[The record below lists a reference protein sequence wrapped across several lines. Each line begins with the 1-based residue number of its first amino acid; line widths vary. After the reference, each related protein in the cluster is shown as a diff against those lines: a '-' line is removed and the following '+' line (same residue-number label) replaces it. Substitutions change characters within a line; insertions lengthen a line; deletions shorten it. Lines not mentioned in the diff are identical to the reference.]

1 MSIDLS
7 QFHAVF
13 FEESF
18 EGLELMEATLLE
30 LDVNHPDSEQINAI
44 FRAAHS
50 IKGGSGTF
58 GFLPVTEFTHI
69 LETLLDKVRD
79 GDQAI
84 DTDGIEL
91 FLQSVDCLRGLLE
104 SLQAKQDLDTKRA
117 EQLSDVFQAVL
128 DGGAFAGS
136 ASLVKTQVNSVEDA
150 ANPVPLAG
158 QSSAELAEEAPEVGA
173 VRQQTGFNIYFKPEV
188 TMFKGGNDPVRMLRE
203 LAILGQIKTSVDTS
217 ELPALQDLVADNCY
231 LSWSIELLTR
241 CKIDDVE
248 EVFEWVEDECEL
260 SITPIFEDALR
271 QTMISSQ
278 AQLHDL
284 KIKPKVR
291 SEQRLVMPS
300 GPLPELDDLQLPD
313 LLDVPVQAPLNIP
326 EQAPV
331 GDFLVEADTAAV
343 TMSAKAP
350 AKMTTSKTEASSI
363 RVGIDKVDSLINLV
377 GELVITQSMLGQM
390 GSEKEHMTG
399 EHMGNLR
406 EGLVQLEQNTRELQ
420 DSVMR
425 IRMLPISFT
434 FNRLPRM
441 VRDISLQ
448 LGKQVQLELSG
459 ESTELDK
466 TVMEKIS
473 DPMVHL
479 VRNALD
485 HGIELP
491 SERIASGKA
500 AIGTIVLNAFHQ
512 GGSIVIEMTDDGA
525 GIDTERLLA
534 KARKNGLVG
543 ASEELTQ
550 DQKLE
555 LLFTPGLSTL
565 EQVSDLSGRG
575 VGMDVVRRNI
585 QELNGSVEVS
595 SERGVGSTFRI
606 RLPLTLAILDGQLV
620 TVANQIY
627 IFPLVAISESLQ
639 IDGAKV
645 NNLAGG
651 SDVYSLRDEYIPI
664 LRLDRLF
671 GLRQEVKVLDGSLL
685 VVVESEGQKLGVV
698 VDELL
703 GQQQVVIKSLEDN
716 YIRVVGVSGATILGD
731 GTVAMIVDALG
742 LSNLAV
748 NDLAAAKKM
757 TDAAA

>member
-18 EGLELMEATLLE
+18 EGLELMEAALLE
-30 LDVNHPDSEQINAI
+30 LDVDNPDSEQINAI

-58 GFLPVTEFTHI
+58 GFVQVSEFTHI

-79 GDQAI
+79 GGHAI
-84 DTDGIEL
+84 DADGIEL

-104 SLQAKQDLDTKRA
+104 ALQAEQEPDLQRA
-117 EQLSDVFQAVL
+117 NQLARVFQAVL
-128 DGGAFAGS
+128 DGATYADS
-136 ASLVKTQVNSVEDA
+136 SSQVNT
-150 ANPVPLAG
+150 NPPQDNEINEVLEPGLPATPE
-158 QSSAELAEEAPEVGA
+158 AENLGT
-173 VRQQTGFNIYFKPEV
+173 VRQQIGFTIDFKPD
-188 TMFKGGNDPVRMLRE
+188 TDMLKGGNDPVRMLRE
-203 LAILGQIKTSVDTS
+203 LATLGEIKTTLDAS
-217 ELPALQDLVADNCY
+217 ELPPLESLVADNCY
-231 LSWSIELLTR
+231 VSWHIELITS

-260 SITPIFEDALR
+260 SITPIMADAPNVGNNQSEDA
-271 QTMISSQ
+271 QSNSN
-278 AQLHDL
+278 AQVADTTD
-284 KIKPKVR
+284 
-291 SEQRLVMPS
+291 QRLVMPS
-300 GPLPELDDLQLPD
+300 GPLPSLDELQLPSPA
-313 LLDVPVQAPLNIP
+313 VPKSFEAAHPIESPVQEAIKIP
-326 EQAPV
+326 
-331 GDFLVEADTAAV
+331 VEAKP
-343 TMSAKAP
+343 AKAKP
-350 AKMTTSKTEASSI
+350 AKVESSSI

-390 GSEKEHMTG
+390 GSASDSINEENIGH
-399 EHMGNLR
+399 LR

-459 ESTELDK
+459 ENTELDK

-479 VRNALD
+479 IRNALD
-485 HGIELP
+485 HGIEMP
-491 SERIASGKA
+491 EVRKA
-500 AIGTIVLNAFHQ
+500 AGKPELGTIALNAFHQ
-512 GGSIVIEMTDDGA
+512 GGSIVIEMTDDGG

-534 KARKNGLVG
+534 KARGNGLIG
-543 ASEELTQ
+543 ESELLTQ

-555 LLFTPGLSTL
+555 LLFAPGLSTS

-595 SERGVGSTFRI
+595 TEIGKGSTFRI

-620 TVANQIY
+620 TVADQTY
-627 IFPLVAISESLQ
+627 IFPLVSISESLQ

-651 SDVYSLRDEYIPI
+651 SDVYSLREEYIPI

-671 GLRQEVKVLDGSLL
+671 GLRQGEAVLDGSLL
-685 VVVESEGQKLGVV
+685 VVIESEGQKIGVV

-703 GQQQVVIKSLEDN
+703 AQQQVVIKSLEDN
-716 YIRVVGVSGATILGD
+716 YIRVLGVSGATILGD
-731 GTVAMIVDALG
+731 GNVAMIIDAVG
-742 LSNLAV
+742 LSSLAGK
-748 NDLAAAKKM
+748 DIAAAKKL

>member
-18 EGLELMEATLLE
+18 EGLELMEAALLE
-30 LDVNHPDSEQINAI
+30 LDVDNPDSEQINAI

-58 GFLPVTEFTHI
+58 GFVQVSEFTHI

-79 GDQAI
+79 GGHAI
-84 DTDGIEL
+84 DADGIEL

-104 SLQAKQDLDTKRA
+104 ALQAEQEPDLQRA
-117 EQLSDVFQAVL
+117 NQLATVFQAVL
-128 DGGAFAGS
+128 DGATYADS
-136 ASLVKTQVNSVEDA
+136 SSQVNT
-150 ANPVPLAG
+150 NPPQDNENNEVLEPGLPDTPE
-158 QSSAELAEEAPEVGA
+158 AENLGT
-173 VRQQTGFNIYFKPEV
+173 VRRQIGFTIDFKPD
-188 TMFKGGNDPVRMLRE
+188 TDMLKGGNDPVRMLRE
-203 LAILGQIKTSVDTS
+203 LATLGEIKTTLDAS
-217 ELPALQDLVADNCY
+217 ELPPLESLVADNCY
-231 LSWSIELLTR
+231 VSWHIELITS

-260 SITPIFEDALR
+260 SITPIMADAPNVGNNQSEDA
-271 QTMISSQ
+271 QSNSNAQ
-278 AQLHDL
+278 AADTTG
-284 KIKPKVR
+284 
-291 SEQRLVMPS
+291 QRLVMPS
-300 GPLPELDDLQLPD
+300 GPLPSLDELQLPSPA
-313 LLDVPVQAPLNIP
+313 VPKSFEAAHPIESPVQEAIKIP
-326 EQAPV
+326 
-331 GDFLVEADTAAV
+331 VEAKP
-343 TMSAKAP
+343 AKAKP
-350 AKMTTSKTEASSI
+350 AKVESSSI

-390 GSEKEHMTG
+390 GSASDSINEENIGH
-399 EHMGNLR
+399 LR

-459 ESTELDK
+459 ENTELDK

-473 DPMVHL
+473 DPKVHL
-479 VRNALD
+479 IRNALD
-485 HGIELP
+485 HGIEMP
-491 SERIASGKA
+491 EVRKA
-500 AIGTIVLNAFHQ
+500 AGKPELGTIVLNAFHQ
-512 GGSIVIEMTDDGA
+512 GGSIVIEMTDDGG

-534 KARKNGLVG
+534 KARGNGLIG
-543 ASEELTQ
+543 ESELLTQ

-555 LLFTPGLSTL
+555 LLFAPGLSTS

-595 SERGVGSTFRI
+595 TEIGKGSTFRI

-620 TVANQIY
+620 TVADQTY
-627 IFPLVAISESLQ
+627 IFPLVSISESLQ

-651 SDVYSLRDEYIPI
+651 SDVYSLREEYIPI

-671 GLRQEVKVLDGSLL
+671 GLRQGEAVLDGSLL
-685 VVVESEGQKLGVV
+685 VVIESEGQKIGVV

-703 GQQQVVIKSLEDN
+703 AQQQVVIKSLEDN
-716 YIRVVGVSGATILGD
+716 YIRVLGVSGATILGD
-731 GTVAMIVDALG
+731 GNVAMIIDAVG
-742 LSNLAV
+742 LSSLAGK
-748 NDLAAAKKM
+748 DIAAAKKL

>member
-18 EGLELMEATLLE
+18 EGLELMEAALLE
-30 LDVNHPDSEQINAI
+30 LDVDNPDSEQINAI

-58 GFLPVTEFTHI
+58 GFVQVSEFTHI

-79 GDQAI
+79 GGHAI
-84 DTDGIEL
+84 DADGIEL

-104 SLQAKQDLDTKRA
+104 ALQAEQEPDLQRA
-117 EQLSDVFQAVL
+117 NQLARVFQAVL
-128 DGGAFAGS
+128 DGATYADS
-136 ASLVKTQVNSVEDA
+136 SSQVNT
-150 ANPVPLAG
+150 NPPQDNEINEVLEPGLPATPE
-158 QSSAELAEEAPEVGA
+158 AENLGT
-173 VRQQTGFNIYFKPEV
+173 VRRQIGFTIDFKPD
-188 TMFKGGNDPVRMLRE
+188 TDMLKGGNDPVRMLRE
-203 LAILGQIKTSVDTS
+203 LATLGEIKTTLDAS
-217 ELPALQDLVADNCY
+217 ELPPLESLVADNCY
-231 LSWSIELLTR
+231 VSWHIELITS

-260 SITPIFEDALR
+260 SITPIMADAPNVGNNQSEDA
-271 QTMISSQ
+271 QSNSNAQ
-278 AQLHDL
+278 AADTTG
-284 KIKPKVR
+284 
-291 SEQRLVMPS
+291 QRLVMPS
-300 GPLPELDDLQLPD
+300 GPLPSLDELQLPSPA
-313 LLDVPVQAPLNIP
+313 VPKSFEAAHPIESPVQEAIKIP
-326 EQAPV
+326 
-331 GDFLVEADTAAV
+331 VEAKP
-343 TMSAKAP
+343 AKAKP
-350 AKMTTSKTEASSI
+350 AKVESSSI

-390 GSEKEHMTG
+390 GSASDSINEENIGH
-399 EHMGNLR
+399 LR

-459 ESTELDK
+459 ENTELDK

-479 VRNALD
+479 IRNALD
-485 HGIELP
+485 HGIEMP
-491 SERIASGKA
+491 EVRKA
-500 AIGTIVLNAFHQ
+500 AGKPELGTIALNAFHQ
-512 GGSIVIEMTDDGA
+512 GGSIVIEMTDDGG

-534 KARKNGLVG
+534 KARGNGLIG
-543 ASEELTQ
+543 ESELLTQ

-555 LLFTPGLSTL
+555 LLFAPGLSTS

-595 SERGVGSTFRI
+595 TEIGKGSTFRI

-620 TVANQIY
+620 TVADQTY
-627 IFPLVAISESLQ
+627 IFPLVSISESLQ

-651 SDVYSLRDEYIPI
+651 SDVYSLREEYIPI

-671 GLRQEVKVLDGSLL
+671 GLRQGEAVLDGSLL
-685 VVVESEGQKLGVV
+685 VVIESEGQKIGVV

-703 GQQQVVIKSLEDN
+703 AQQQVVIKSLEDN
-716 YIRVVGVSGATILGD
+716 YIRVLGVSGATILGD
-731 GTVAMIVDALG
+731 GNVAMIIDAVG
-742 LSNLAV
+742 LSSLAGK
-748 NDLAAAKKM
+748 DIAAAKKL

>member
-18 EGLELMEATLLE
+18 EGLELMEAALLD
-30 LDVNHPDSEQINAI
+30 LDVDNPDSEQINAI

-58 GFLPVTEFTHI
+58 GFVQVSEFTHI

-79 GDQAI
+79 GGHAI
-84 DTDGIEL
+84 DADGIEL

-104 SLQAKQDLDTKRA
+104 ALQAEQEPDLQRA
-117 EQLSDVFQAVL
+117 NQLARVFQAVL
-128 DGGAFAGS
+128 DGATYADS
-136 ASLVKTQVNSVEDA
+136 SSQVNT
-150 ANPVPLAG
+150 NPPQDNEINEVLEPGLPATPE
-158 QSSAELAEEAPEVGA
+158 AENLGT
-173 VRQQTGFNIYFKPEV
+173 VRQQIGFTIDFKPD
-188 TMFKGGNDPVRMLRE
+188 TDMLKGGNDPVRMLRE
-203 LAILGQIKTSVDTS
+203 LATLGEIKTTLDAS
-217 ELPALQDLVADNCY
+217 ELPPLESLVADNCY
-231 LSWSIELLTR
+231 VSWHIELITS

-260 SITPIFEDALR
+260 SITPIMADAPNVGNNQSEDA
-271 QTMISSQ
+271 QSNSNAQ
-278 AQLHDL
+278 AADTTG
-284 KIKPKVR
+284 
-291 SEQRLVMPS
+291 QRLVMPS
-300 GPLPELDDLQLPD
+300 GPLPSLDELQLPSPA
-313 LLDVPVQAPLNIP
+313 VPKSFEAAHPIESPVQEAIKIP
-326 EQAPV
+326 
-331 GDFLVEADTAAV
+331 VEAKP
-343 TMSAKAP
+343 AKAKP
-350 AKMTTSKTEASSI
+350 AKVESSSI

-390 GSEKEHMTG
+390 GSASDSINEENIGH
-399 EHMGNLR
+399 LR

-459 ESTELDK
+459 ENTELDK

-479 VRNALD
+479 IRNALD
-485 HGIELP
+485 HGIEMP
-491 SERIASGKA
+491 EVRKA
-500 AIGTIVLNAFHQ
+500 AGKPELGTIALNAFHQ
-512 GGSIVIEMTDDGA
+512 GGSIVIEMTDDGG

-534 KARKNGLVG
+534 KARGNGLIG
-543 ASEELTQ
+543 ESELLTQ

-555 LLFTPGLSTL
+555 LLFAPGLSTS

-595 SERGVGSTFRI
+595 TEIGKGSTFRI

-620 TVANQIY
+620 TVADQTY
-627 IFPLVAISESLQ
+627 IFPLVSISESLQ

-651 SDVYSLRDEYIPI
+651 SDVYSLREEYIPI

-671 GLRQEVKVLDGSLL
+671 GLRQGEAVLDGSLL
-685 VVVESEGQKLGVV
+685 VVIESEGQKIGVV

-703 GQQQVVIKSLEDN
+703 AQQQVVIKSLEDN
-716 YIRVVGVSGATILGD
+716 YIRVLGVSGATILGD
-731 GTVAMIVDALG
+731 GNVAMIIDAVG
-742 LSNLAV
+742 LSSLAGK
-748 NDLAAAKKM
+748 DIAAAKKL

>member
-18 EGLELMEATLLE
+18 EGLELMEAALLE
-30 LDVNHPDSEQINAI
+30 LDVDNPDSEQINAI

-58 GFLPVTEFTHI
+58 GFVQVSEFTHI

-79 GDQAI
+79 GGHAI
-84 DTDGIEL
+84 DADGIEL

-104 SLQAKQDLDTKRA
+104 ALQAEQEPDLQRA
-117 EQLSDVFQAVL
+117 NQLATVFQAVL
-128 DGGAFAGS
+128 DGATYADS
-136 ASLVKTQVNSVEDA
+136 SSQVNT
-150 ANPVPLAG
+150 NPPQDNEIKEVLEPGLPATPE
-158 QSSAELAEEAPEVGA
+158 AENLGT
-173 VRQQTGFNIYFKPEV
+173 VRQQIGFTIDFKPD
-188 TMFKGGNDPVRMLRE
+188 TDMLKGGNDPVRMLRE
-203 LAILGQIKTSVDTS
+203 LATLGEIKTTLDAS
-217 ELPALQDLVADNCY
+217 ELPPLESLVADNCY
-231 LSWSIELLTR
+231 VSWHIELITS

-260 SITPIFEDALR
+260 SITPIMADAPNVGNNQSEDA
-271 QTMISSQ
+271 QFNSNAEAADTTG
-278 AQLHDL
+278 
-284 KIKPKVR
+284 
-291 SEQRLVMPS
+291 QRLVMPS
-300 GPLPELDDLQLPD
+300 GPLPSLDELQLPSPA
-313 LLDVPVQAPLNIP
+313 VPKSFEAAHPIESPVQEAIKIP
-326 EQAPV
+326 
-331 GDFLVEADTAAV
+331 VEAKP
-343 TMSAKAP
+343 AKAKP
-350 AKMTTSKTEASSI
+350 AKVESSSI

-390 GSEKEHMTG
+390 GSASDSINEENIGH
-399 EHMGNLR
+399 LR

-459 ESTELDK
+459 ENTELDK

-479 VRNALD
+479 IRNALD
-485 HGIELP
+485 HGIEMP
-491 SERIASGKA
+491 EVRKA
-500 AIGTIVLNAFHQ
+500 AGKPELGTIALNAFHQ
-512 GGSIVIEMTDDGA
+512 GGSIVIEMTDDGG

-534 KARKNGLVG
+534 KARGNGLIG
-543 ASEELTQ
+543 ESELLTQ

-555 LLFTPGLSTL
+555 LLFAPGLSTS

-595 SERGVGSTFRI
+595 TEIGKGSTFRI

-620 TVANQIY
+620 TVADQTY
-627 IFPLVAISESLQ
+627 IFPLVSISESLQ

-651 SDVYSLRDEYIPI
+651 SDVYSLREEYIPI

-671 GLRQEVKVLDGSLL
+671 GLRQGEAVLDGSLL
-685 VVVESEGQKLGVV
+685 VVIESEGQKIGVV

-703 GQQQVVIKSLEDN
+703 AQQQVVIKSLEDN
-716 YIRVVGVSGATILGD
+716 YIRVLGVSGATILGD
-731 GTVAMIVDALG
+731 GNVAMIIDAVG
-742 LSNLAV
+742 LSSLAGK
-748 NDLAAAKKM
+748 DIAAAKKL

>member
-18 EGLELMEATLLE
+18 EGLELMEAALLD
-30 LDVNHPDSEQINAI
+30 LDVDNPDSEQINAI

-58 GFLPVTEFTHI
+58 GFVQVSEFTHI

-79 GDQAI
+79 GGHAI
-84 DTDGIEL
+84 DADGIEL

-104 SLQAKQDLDTKRA
+104 ASQA
-117 EQLSDVFQAVL
+117 EQEPDLQRANQLTAVFQAVL
-128 DGGAFAGS
+128 DGATYADS
-136 ASLVKTQVNSVEDA
+136 SSQVNT
-150 ANPVPLAG
+150 NPPQDKGINDVLEPELPVIPE
-158 QSSAELAEEAPEVGA
+158 AENLGA
-173 VRQQTGFNIYFKPEV
+173 VRQQIGFKIDFKPDTE
-188 TMFKGGNDPVRMLRE
+188 MLKGGNDPVRMLRE
-203 LAILGQIKTSVDTS
+203 LATLGEIKTTLDAS
-217 ELPALQDLVADNCY
+217 ELPPLESLVADNCY
-231 LSWSIELLTR
+231 VSWHIELMTS

-260 SITPIFEDALR
+260 SITPIMADAPNTSNSQSEDA
-271 QTMISSQ
+271 QSNSNVQ
-278 AQLHDL
+278 ATDT
-284 KIKPKVR
+284 KG
-291 SEQRLVMPS
+291 ERLVMPS
-300 GPLPELDDLQLPD
+300 GPLPSLDNLQLPSPT
-313 LLDVPVQAPLNIP
+313 VPKSSEAVHPIESSVQEAIKTP
-326 EQAPV
+326 
-331 GDFLVEADTAAV
+331 VEAKP
-343 TMSAKAP
+343 AKAKP
-350 AKMTTSKTEASSI
+350 VKVESSSI

-390 GSEKEHMTG
+390 GSASDSINEENISH
-399 EHMGNLR
+399 LR

-459 ESTELDK
+459 ENTELDK

-479 VRNALD
+479 IRNALD
-485 HGIELP
+485 HGIEMP
-491 SERIASGKA
+491 EVRKA
-500 AIGTIVLNAFHQ
+500 AGKPELGTIALNAFHQ
-512 GGSIVIEMTDDGA
+512 GGSIVIEMRDDGG

-534 KARKNGLVG
+534 KARGNGLVG
-543 ASEELTQ
+543 ESELLTQ

-555 LLFTPGLSTL
+555 LLFAPGLSTS

-595 SERGVGSTFRI
+595 TEIGKGSKFRI

-620 TVANQIY
+620 TVADQTY
-627 IFPLVAISESLQ
+627 IFPLVSISESLQ
-639 IDGAKV
+639 IDGARV

-651 SDVYSLRDEYIPI
+651 SDVYSLREEYIPI

-671 GLRQEVKVLDGSLL
+671 GLRQGDAVLDGSLL
-685 VVVESEGQKLGVV
+685 VVIESEGQKIGVV

-703 GQQQVVIKSLEDN
+703 AQQQVVIKSLEDN
-716 YIRVVGVSGATILGD
+716 YIRVLGVSGATILGD
-731 GTVAMIVDALG
+731 GNVAMILDAVG
-742 LSNLAV
+742 LSSLAGK
-748 NDLAAAKKM
+748 DIAAAKKL

>member
-18 EGLELMEATLLE
+18 EGLELMEAALLD
-30 LDVNHPDSEQINAI
+30 LDVDNPDSEQINAI

-58 GFLPVTEFTHI
+58 GFVQVSEFTHI

-79 GDQAI
+79 GGHAI
-84 DTDGIEL
+84 DADGIEL

-104 SLQAKQDLDTKRA
+104 ALQAEQEPDLQRA
-117 EQLSDVFQAVL
+117 NQLTGVFQAVL
-128 DGGAFAGS
+128 DGATYADS
-136 ASLVKTQVNSVEDA
+136 SSQVNT
-150 ANPVPLAG
+150 NPPQDKGINEVLEPELPVIPE
-158 QSSAELAEEAPEVGA
+158 AENLGA
-173 VRQQTGFNIYFKPEV
+173 VRQQIGFKIDFKPD
-188 TMFKGGNDPVRMLRE
+188 TDMLKGGNDPVRMLRE
-203 LAILGQIKTSVDTS
+203 LATLGEIKTTLDAS
-217 ELPALQDLVADNCY
+217 ELPPLESLVADNCY
-231 LSWSIELLTR
+231 VSWHIELITS

-260 SITPIFEDALR
+260 SITPIMADAPNVGNNQSEDA
-271 QTMISSQ
+271 QSNSNAQ
-278 AQLHDL
+278 AADTTG
-284 KIKPKVR
+284 
-291 SEQRLVMPS
+291 QRLVMPS
-300 GPLPELDDLQLPD
+300 GPLPSLDELQLPSPA
-313 LLDVPVQAPLNIP
+313 VPKSFEAAHPIESPVQEAIKIP
-326 EQAPV
+326 
-331 GDFLVEADTAAV
+331 VEAKP
-343 TMSAKAP
+343 AKAKP
-350 AKMTTSKTEASSI
+350 AKVESSSI

-390 GSEKEHMTG
+390 GSASDSINEENIGH
-399 EHMGNLR
+399 LR

-459 ESTELDK
+459 ENTELDK

-479 VRNALD
+479 IRNALD
-485 HGIELP
+485 HGIEMP
-491 SERIASGKA
+491 EVRKA
-500 AIGTIVLNAFHQ
+500 AGKPELGTIALNAFHQ
-512 GGSIVIEMTDDGA
+512 GGSIVIEMTDDGG

-534 KARKNGLVG
+534 KARGNGLIG
-543 ASEELTQ
+543 ESELLTQ

-555 LLFTPGLSTL
+555 LLFAPGLSTS

-595 SERGVGSTFRI
+595 TEIGKGSTFRI

-620 TVANQIY
+620 TVADQTY
-627 IFPLVAISESLQ
+627 IFPLVSISESLQ

-651 SDVYSLRDEYIPI
+651 SDVYSLREEYIPI

-671 GLRQEVKVLDGSLL
+671 GLRQGEAVLDGSLL
-685 VVVESEGQKLGVV
+685 VVIESEGQKIGVV

-703 GQQQVVIKSLEDN
+703 AQQQVVIKSLEDN
-716 YIRVVGVSGATILGD
+716 YIRVLGVSGATILGD
-731 GTVAMIVDALG
+731 GNVAMIIDAVG
-742 LSNLAV
+742 LSSLAGK
-748 NDLAAAKKM
+748 DIAAAKKL

>member
-18 EGLELMEATLLE
+18 EGLELMEAALLD
-30 LDVNHPDSEQINAI
+30 LDVDNPDSEQINAI

-58 GFLPVTEFTHI
+58 GFVQVSEFTHI

-79 GDQAI
+79 GGHAI
-84 DTDGIEL
+84 DADGIEL

-104 SLQAKQDLDTKRA
+104 ALQAEQEPDLQRA
-117 EQLSDVFQAVL
+117 NQLATVFQAVL
-128 DGGAFAGS
+128 DGATYADS
-136 ASLVKTQVNSVEDA
+136 SSQVNT
-150 ANPVPLAG
+150 NPPQDKGINEVLEPELPVIPE
-158 QSSAELAEEAPEVGA
+158 AENLGA
-173 VRQQTGFNIYFKPEV
+173 VRQQIGFKIDFKPD
-188 TMFKGGNDPVRMLRE
+188 TDMLKGGNDPVRMLRE
-203 LAILGQIKTSVDTS
+203 LATLGEIKTTLDAS
-217 ELPALQDLVADNCY
+217 ELPPLESLVADNCY
-231 LSWSIELLTR
+231 VSWHIELITS

-260 SITPIFEDALR
+260 SITPIMADAPNTSNSQSEDAQSNSNL
-271 QTMISSQ
+271 Q
-278 AQLHDL
+278 ATDT
-284 KIKPKVR
+284 KG
-291 SEQRLVMPS
+291 ERLVMPS
-300 GPLPELDDLQLPD
+300 GPLPSLDELQLPSPA
-313 LLDVPVQAPLNIP
+313 VPKSFEAAHPIESPVQEAIKIP
-326 EQAPV
+326 
-331 GDFLVEADTAAV
+331 VEAKP
-343 TMSAKAP
+343 AKAKP
-350 AKMTTSKTEASSI
+350 VKVESSSI

-390 GSEKEHMTG
+390 GSASDSINEENISH
-399 EHMGNLR
+399 LR

-459 ESTELDK
+459 ENTELDK

-479 VRNALD
+479 IRNALD
-485 HGIELP
+485 HGIEMP
-491 SERIASGKA
+491 EVRKA
-500 AIGTIVLNAFHQ
+500 AGKPELGTIALNAFHQ
-512 GGSIVIEMTDDGA
+512 GGSIVIEMRDDGG

-534 KARKNGLVG
+534 KARGNGLVG
-543 ASEELTQ
+543 ESELLTQ

-555 LLFTPGLSTL
+555 LLFAPGLSTS

-595 SERGVGSTFRI
+595 TEIGKGSKFRI

-620 TVANQIY
+620 TVADQTY
-627 IFPLVAISESLQ
+627 IFPLVSISESLQ
-639 IDGAKV
+639 IDGARV

-651 SDVYSLRDEYIPI
+651 SDVYSLREEYIPI

-671 GLRQEVKVLDGSLL
+671 GLRQGDAVLDGSLL
-685 VVVESEGQKLGVV
+685 VVIESEGQKIGVV

-703 GQQQVVIKSLEDN
+703 AQQQVVIKSLEDN
-716 YIRVVGVSGATILGD
+716 YIRVLGVSGATILGD
-731 GTVAMIVDALG
+731 GNVAMILDAVG
-742 LSNLAV
+742 LSSLAGK
-748 NDLAAAKKM
+748 DIAAAKKL

>member
-18 EGLELMEATLLE
+18 EGLELMEAALLD
-30 LDVNHPDSEQINAI
+30 LDVDNPDSEQINAI

-58 GFLPVTEFTHI
+58 GFVQVSEFTHI

-79 GDQAI
+79 GGHAI
-84 DTDGIEL
+84 DADGIEL

-104 SLQAKQDLDTKRA
+104 ALQAEQEPDLQRA
-117 EQLSDVFQAVL
+117 NQLAAVFQAVL
-128 DGGAFAGS
+128 DGATYAD
-136 ASLVKTQVNSVEDA
+136 SLSQVET
-150 ANPVPLAG
+150 NPPQDNETNEVLEPELPATPE
-158 QSSAELAEEAPEVGA
+158 AENLGT
-173 VRQQTGFNIYFKPEV
+173 VRQQIGFTIDFKPD
-188 TMFKGGNDPVRMLRE
+188 TDMLKGGNDPVRMLRE
-203 LAILGQIKTSVDTS
+203 LATLGDIKTTLDAS
-217 ELPALQDLVADNCY
+217 ELPPLESLVADNCY
-231 LSWSIELLTR
+231 VSWHIELITS
-241 CKIDDVE
+241 CEIDDVE

-260 SITPIFEDALR
+260 AITPIMADAPNVGNNQSEDA
-271 QTMISSQ
+271 QSNSN
-278 AQLHDL
+278 AQVADTTD
-284 KIKPKVR
+284 
-291 SEQRLVMPS
+291 QRLVMPS
-300 GPLPELDDLQLPD
+300 GPLPSLDELQLPSPA
-313 LLDVPVQAPLNIP
+313 VPKSSEAAHPIESPVQ
-326 EQAPV
+326 
-331 GDFLVEADTAAV
+331 EAIKTP
-343 TMSAKAP
+343 AKAKP
-350 AKMTTSKTEASSI
+350 AKVESSSI

-390 GSEKEHMTG
+390 GSASDSINEENIGH
-399 EHMGNLR
+399 LR

-441 VRDISLQ
+441 VRDISLH

-459 ESTELDK
+459 ENTELDK

-479 VRNALD
+479 IRNALD
-485 HGIELP
+485 HGIEMP
-491 SERIASGKA
+491 EVRMAAGKPEL
-500 AIGTIVLNAFHQ
+500 GTIALNAFHQ
-512 GGSIVIEMTDDGA
+512 GGSIVIEMTDDGG

-534 KARKNGLVG
+534 KARGNGLIG
-543 ASEELTQ
+543 ESELLTQ

-555 LLFTPGLSTL
+555 LLFAPGLSTS

-595 SERGVGSTFRI
+595 TEIGKGSTFRI

-620 TVANQIY
+620 TVADQTY
-627 IFPLVAISESLQ
+627 IFPLVSISESLQ

-651 SDVYSLRDEYIPI
+651 SDVYSLREEYIPI

-671 GLRQEVKVLDGSLL
+671 GLRQGEAVLDGSLL
-685 VVVESEGQKLGVV
+685 VVIESEGQKIGVV

-703 GQQQVVIKSLEDN
+703 AQQQVVIKSLEDN
-716 YIRVVGVSGATILGD
+716 YIRVLGVSGATILGD
-731 GTVAMIVDALG
+731 GNVAMIIDAVG
-742 LSNLAV
+742 LSSIAGK
-748 NDLAAAKKM
+748 DIAAAKKL
-757 TDAAA
+757 TEAAA

>member
-18 EGLELMEATLLE
+18 EGLELMEAALLD
-30 LDVNHPDSEQINAI
+30 LDIDNPDSEQINAI

-58 GFLPVTEFTHI
+58 GFVQVSEFTHI

-79 GDQAI
+79 GGHAI
-84 DTDGIEL
+84 NADGIEL

-104 SLQAKQDLDTKRA
+104 ALQAEQEPDLQRA
-117 EQLSDVFQAVL
+117 NQLARVFQAVL
-128 DGGAFAGS
+128 DGATYADS
-136 ASLVKTQVNSVEDA
+136 SSQVNT
-150 ANPVPLAG
+150 NPPQDNEINEVLEPGPPATPE
-158 QSSAELAEEAPEVGA
+158 AENLGT
-173 VRQQTGFNIYFKPEV
+173 VRQQIGFTIDFKPD
-188 TMFKGGNDPVRMLRE
+188 TDMLKGGNDPVRMLRE
-203 LAILGQIKTSVDTS
+203 LATLGEIKTTLDAS
-217 ELPALQDLVADNCY
+217 ELPPLESLVADNCY
-231 LSWSIELLTR
+231 VSWHIELITS

-260 SITPIFEDALR
+260 SITPIMADAPNTSNSQSEDAQSNSNL
-271 QTMISSQ
+271 Q
-278 AQLHDL
+278 ATDT
-284 KIKPKVR
+284 KG
-291 SEQRLVMPS
+291 ERLVMPS
-300 GPLPELDDLQLPD
+300 GPLPSLDELQLPSPA
-313 LLDVPVQAPLNIP
+313 VPKSFEAAHPIESPVQEAIKIP
-326 EQAPV
+326 
-331 GDFLVEADTAAV
+331 VEAKP
-343 TMSAKAP
+343 AKAKP
-350 AKMTTSKTEASSI
+350 AKVESSSI

-390 GSEKEHMTG
+390 GSASDSINEENIGH
-399 EHMGNLR
+399 LR

-459 ESTELDK
+459 ENTELDK

-479 VRNALD
+479 IRNALD
-485 HGIELP
+485 HGIEMP
-491 SERIASGKA
+491 EVRKA
-500 AIGTIVLNAFHQ
+500 AGKPELGTIALNAFHQ
-512 GGSIVIEMTDDGA
+512 GGSIVIEMTDDGG

-534 KARKNGLVG
+534 KARGNGLIG
-543 ASEELTQ
+543 ESELLTQ

-555 LLFTPGLSTL
+555 LLFAPGLSTS

-595 SERGVGSTFRI
+595 TEIGKGSTFRI

-620 TVANQIY
+620 TVADQTY
-627 IFPLVAISESLQ
+627 IFPLVSISESLQ

-651 SDVYSLRDEYIPI
+651 SDVYSLREEYIPI

-671 GLRQEVKVLDGSLL
+671 GLRQGEAVLDGSLL
-685 VVVESEGQKLGVV
+685 VVIESEGQKIGVV

-703 GQQQVVIKSLEDN
+703 AQQQVVIKSLEDN
-716 YIRVVGVSGATILGD
+716 YIRVLGVSGATILGD
-731 GTVAMIVDALG
+731 GNVAMIIDAVG
-742 LSNLAV
+742 LSSLAGK
-748 NDLAAAKKM
+748 DIAAAKKL

>member
-18 EGLELMEATLLE
+18 EGLELMEAALLD
-30 LDVNHPDSEQINAI
+30 LDVDNPDSEQINAI

-58 GFLPVTEFTHI
+58 GFVQVSEFTHI

-79 GDQAI
+79 GGHAI
-84 DTDGIEL
+84 DADGIEL

-104 SLQAKQDLDTKRA
+104 ALQAEQEPDLQRA
-117 EQLSDVFQAVL
+117 NQLTAVFQAVL
-128 DGGAFAGS
+128 DGATYADS
-136 ASLVKTQVNSVEDA
+136 SSQVNT
-150 ANPVPLAG
+150 NPPQDNGINEVLEPELPVIPE
-158 QSSAELAEEAPEVGA
+158 AENLGA
-173 VRQQTGFNIYFKPEV
+173 VRQQIGFKIDFKPD
-188 TMFKGGNDPVRMLRE
+188 TDMLKGGNDPVRMLRE
-203 LAILGQIKTSVDTS
+203 LATLGEIKTTLDAS
-217 ELPALQDLVADNCY
+217 ELPPLESLVADNCY
-231 LSWSIELLTR
+231 VSWHIELMTS

-260 SITPIFEDALR
+260 SITPIMADAPNTSNSQSEDA
-271 QTMISSQ
+271 QSNSNVQ
-278 AQLHDL
+278 ATDT
-284 KIKPKVR
+284 KG
-291 SEQRLVMPS
+291 ERLVMPS
-300 GPLPELDDLQLPD
+300 GPLPSLDKLQLPSPA
-313 LLDVPVQAPLNIP
+313 VPKSSEVVHPIESSVQEAIKTP
-326 EQAPV
+326 
-331 GDFLVEADTAAV
+331 VEAKP
-343 TMSAKAP
+343 AKAKP
-350 AKMTTSKTEASSI
+350 VKVESSSI

-390 GSEKEHMTG
+390 GSASDSINEENISH
-399 EHMGNLR
+399 LR

-459 ESTELDK
+459 ENTELDK

-479 VRNALD
+479 IRNALD
-485 HGIELP
+485 HGIEMP
-491 SERIASGKA
+491 EVRKA
-500 AIGTIVLNAFHQ
+500 AGKPELGTIALNAFHQ
-512 GGSIVIEMTDDGA
+512 GGSIVIEMTDDGG

-534 KARKNGLVG
+534 KARGNGLVG
-543 ASEELTQ
+543 ESELLTQ

-555 LLFTPGLSTL
+555 LLFAPGLSTS

-595 SERGVGSTFRI
+595 TEIGKGSKFRI

-620 TVANQIY
+620 TVADQTY
-627 IFPLVAISESLQ
+627 IFPLVSISESLQ
-639 IDGAKV
+639 IDGARV

-651 SDVYSLRDEYIPI
+651 SDVYSLREEYIPI

-671 GLRQEVKVLDGSLL
+671 GLRQGDAVLDGSLL
-685 VVVESEGQKLGVV
+685 VVIESEGQKIGVV

-703 GQQQVVIKSLEDN
+703 AQQQVVIKSLEDN
-716 YIRVVGVSGATILGD
+716 YIRVLGVSGATILGD
-731 GTVAMIVDALG
+731 GNVAMILDAVG
-742 LSNLAV
+742 LSSLAGK
-748 NDLAAAKKM
+748 DIAAAKKL

>member
-18 EGLELMEATLLE
+18 EGLELMEAALLD
-30 LDVNHPDSEQINAI
+30 LDVDNPDSEQINAI

-58 GFLPVTEFTHI
+58 GFVQVSEFTHI

-79 GDQAI
+79 GGHAI
-84 DTDGIEL
+84 DADGIEL

-104 SLQAKQDLDTKRA
+104 ALQAEQEPDLQRA
-117 EQLSDVFQAVL
+117 NQLATVFQAVL
-128 DGGAFAGS
+128 DGATYADS
-136 ASLVKTQVNSVEDA
+136 SSQVNT
-150 ANPVPLAG
+150 NPPQDNEINEVLEPGPPATPE
-158 QSSAELAEEAPEVGA
+158 AENLGT
-173 VRQQTGFNIYFKPEV
+173 VRQQIGFTIDFKPD
-188 TMFKGGNDPVRMLRE
+188 TDMLKGGNDPVRMLRE
-203 LAILGQIKTSVDTS
+203 LATLGEIKTTLDAS
-217 ELPALQDLVADNCY
+217 ELPPLESLVADNCY
-231 LSWSIELLTR
+231 VSWHIELITS

-260 SITPIFEDALR
+260 SITPIMADAPNVGNNQSEDA
-271 QTMISSQ
+271 QSNSNAQ
-278 AQLHDL
+278 AADTTG
-284 KIKPKVR
+284 
-291 SEQRLVMPS
+291 QRLVMPS
-300 GPLPELDDLQLPD
+300 GPLPSLDELQLPSPA
-313 LLDVPVQAPLNIP
+313 VPKSFEAAHPIESPVQEAIKIP
-326 EQAPV
+326 
-331 GDFLVEADTAAV
+331 VEAKP
-343 TMSAKAP
+343 AKAKP
-350 AKMTTSKTEASSI
+350 AKVESSSI

-390 GSEKEHMTG
+390 GSASDSINEENIGH
-399 EHMGNLR
+399 LR

-459 ESTELDK
+459 ENTELDK

-479 VRNALD
+479 IRNALD
-485 HGIELP
+485 HGIEMP
-491 SERIASGKA
+491 EVRKA
-500 AIGTIVLNAFHQ
+500 AGKPELGTIALNAFHQ
-512 GGSIVIEMTDDGA
+512 GGSIVIEMTDDGG

-534 KARKNGLVG
+534 KARGNGLIG
-543 ASEELTQ
+543 ESELLTQ

-555 LLFTPGLSTL
+555 LLFAPGLSTS

-595 SERGVGSTFRI
+595 TEIGKGSTFRI

-620 TVANQIY
+620 TVADQTY
-627 IFPLVAISESLQ
+627 IFPLVSISESLQ

-651 SDVYSLRDEYIPI
+651 SDVYSLREEYIPI

-671 GLRQEVKVLDGSLL
+671 GLRQGEAVLDGSLL
-685 VVVESEGQKLGVV
+685 VVIESEGQKIGVV

-703 GQQQVVIKSLEDN
+703 AQQQVVIKSLEDN
-716 YIRVVGVSGATILGD
+716 YIRVLGVSGATILGD
-731 GTVAMIVDALG
+731 GNVAMIIDAVG
-742 LSNLAV
+742 LSSLAGK
-748 NDLAAAKKM
+748 DIAAAKKL

>member
-18 EGLELMEATLLE
+18 EGLELMEAALLD
-30 LDVNHPDSEQINAI
+30 LDVDNPDSEQINAI

-58 GFLPVTEFTHI
+58 GFVQVAEFTHI

-79 GDQAI
+79 GEEAI
-84 DTDGIEL
+84 DADGIEL

-104 SLQAKQDLDTKRA
+104 ALQSKKDPDMQRA
-117 EQLSDVFQAVL
+117 NQLAGVFQAVL
-128 DGGAFAGS
+128 DGASYSDS
-136 ASLVKTQVNSVEDA
+136 ANIVKANSITSELMAPQVTEPNSNAVPNNAVSDEEDYG
-150 ANPVPLAG
+150 V
-158 QSSAELAEEAPEVGA
+158 S
-173 VRQQTGFNIYFKPEV
+173 RQQVGFKIYFKPHV
-188 TMFKGGNDPVRMLRE
+188 DMLKGGNDPVRMLRE
-203 LAILGQIKTSVDTS
+203 LATLGEINTTVDSS
-217 ELPALQDLVADNCY
+217 ELPPLEGLVPDNCY
-231 LSWSIELLTR
+231 LSWTIELLTT

-248 EVFEWVEDECEL
+248 EVFEWVEDECQL
-260 SITPIFEDALR
+260 SITPILQDAS
-271 QTMISSQ
+271 TVAYSQ
-278 AQLHDL
+278 SPDQQNSPE
-284 KIKPKVR
+284 IKPQATVG
-291 SEQRLVMPS
+291 QRLVMPS
-300 GPLPELDDLQLPD
+300 GPLPGLDDLLLPNPIEPSSTEVVAD
-313 LLDVPVQAPLNIP
+313 QVKTPVKAKPTK
-326 EQAPV
+326 
-331 GDFLVEADTAAV
+331 VE
-343 TMSAKAP
+343 S
-350 AKMTTSKTEASSI
+350 SSI

-390 GSEKEHMTG
+390 GSARDSITEEHI
-399 EHMGNLR
+399 GNLR

-441 VRDISLQ
+441 VRDISIQ
-448 LGKQVQLELSG
+448 LGKKVQLEVSG
-459 ESTELDK
+459 ENTELDK

-479 VRNALD
+479 IRNALD
-485 HGIELP
+485 HGIEMP
-491 SERIASGKA
+491 AQRIAAGKPEM
-500 AIGTIVLNAFHQ
+500 GTIVLKAFHQ
-512 GGSIVIEMTDDGA
+512 GGSIVIEMKDDGG

-543 ASEELTQ
+543 ETDQLTQ
-550 DQKLE
+550 EQKLE
-555 LLFTPGLSTL
+555 LLFTPGLTTV

-595 SERGVGSTFRI
+595 SEMGVGSAFRI

-620 TVANQIY
+620 TVAEQTY
-627 IFPLVAISESLQ
+627 IFPLVSISESLQ

-651 SDVYSLRDEYIPI
+651 SDVYSLREEYIPI

-671 GLRQEVKVLDGSLL
+671 GLREEVGVLDGSLL
-685 VVVESEGQKLGVV
+685 VVVESEGQKIGVV

-703 GQQQVVIKSLEDN
+703 AQQQVVIKSLEEN
-716 YIRVVGVSGATILGD
+716 YTRVVGVSGATILGD
-731 GTVAMIVDALG
+731 GTVAMIVDPIG
-742 LSNLAV
+742 LSSLAG
-748 NDLAAAKKM
+748 NDIAAAKKL
-757 TDAAA
+757 TDAVA

>member
-18 EGLELMEATLLE
+18 EGLELMEAALLE
-30 LDVNHPDSEQINAI
+30 LDVDNPDSEQINAI

-58 GFLPVTEFTHI
+58 GFVQVSEFTHI

-79 GDQAI
+79 GGHAI
-84 DTDGIEL
+84 NADGIEL

-104 SLQAKQDLDTKRA
+104 ALQAEQEPDLQRA
-117 EQLSDVFQAVL
+117 NQLARVFQAVL
-128 DGGAFAGS
+128 DGATYADS
-136 ASLVKTQVNSVEDA
+136 SSQVNT
-150 ANPVPLAG
+150 NPPQDNEINEVLEPGPPATPE
-158 QSSAELAEEAPEVGA
+158 AENLGT
-173 VRQQTGFNIYFKPEV
+173 VRQQIGFTIDFKPD
-188 TMFKGGNDPVRMLRE
+188 TDMLKGGNDPVRMLRE
-203 LAILGQIKTSVDTS
+203 LATLGEIKTTLDAS
-217 ELPALQDLVADNCY
+217 ELPPLESLVADNCY
-231 LSWSIELLTR
+231 VSWHIELITS

-260 SITPIFEDALR
+260 SITPIMADAPNVGNNQSEDA
-271 QTMISSQ
+271 QSNSNAQ
-278 AQLHDL
+278 AADTTG
-284 KIKPKVR
+284 
-291 SEQRLVMPS
+291 QRLVMPS
-300 GPLPELDDLQLPD
+300 GPLPSLDELQLPSPA
-313 LLDVPVQAPLNIP
+313 VPKSFEAAHPIESPVQEAIKIP
-326 EQAPV
+326 
-331 GDFLVEADTAAV
+331 VEAKP
-343 TMSAKAP
+343 AKAKP
-350 AKMTTSKTEASSI
+350 AKVESSSI

-390 GSEKEHMTG
+390 GSASDSINEENIGH
-399 EHMGNLR
+399 LR

-459 ESTELDK
+459 ENTELDK

-479 VRNALD
+479 IRNALD
-485 HGIELP
+485 HGIEMP
-491 SERIASGKA
+491 EVRKA
-500 AIGTIVLNAFHQ
+500 AGKPELGTIALNAFHQ
-512 GGSIVIEMTDDGA
+512 GGSIVIEMTDDGG

-534 KARKNGLVG
+534 KARGNGLIG
-543 ASEELTQ
+543 ESELLTQ

-555 LLFTPGLSTL
+555 LLFAPGLSTS

-595 SERGVGSTFRI
+595 TEIGKGSTFRI

-620 TVANQIY
+620 TVADQTY
-627 IFPLVAISESLQ
+627 IFPLVSISESLQ

-651 SDVYSLRDEYIPI
+651 SDVYSLREEYIPI

-671 GLRQEVKVLDGSLL
+671 GLRQGEAVLDGSLL
-685 VVVESEGQKLGVV
+685 VVIESEGQKIGVV

-703 GQQQVVIKSLEDN
+703 AQQQVVIKSLEDN
-716 YIRVVGVSGATILGD
+716 YIRVLGVSGATILGD
-731 GTVAMIVDALG
+731 GNVAMIIDAVG
-742 LSNLAV
+742 LSSLAGK
-748 NDLAAAKKM
+748 DIAAAKKL

>member
-18 EGLELMEATLLE
+18 EGLELMEAALLE
-30 LDVNHPDSEQINAI
+30 LDVDNPDSEQINAI

-58 GFLPVTEFTHI
+58 GFVQVSEFTHI

-79 GDQAI
+79 GGHAI
-84 DTDGIEL
+84 DADGIEL

-104 SLQAKQDLDTKRA
+104 ALQAEQEPDLQRA
-117 EQLSDVFQAVL
+117 NQLARVFQAVL
-128 DGGAFAGS
+128 DGATYADS
-136 ASLVKTQVNSVEDA
+136 SSQVNT
-150 ANPVPLAG
+150 NPPQDNENNEVLEPGLPDTPE
-158 QSSAELAEEAPEVGA
+158 AENLGT
-173 VRQQTGFNIYFKPEV
+173 VRQQIGFTIDFKPD
-188 TMFKGGNDPVRMLRE
+188 TDMLKGGNDPVRMLRE
-203 LAILGQIKTSVDTS
+203 LATLGEIKTTLDAS
-217 ELPALQDLVADNCY
+217 ELPPLESLVADNCY
-231 LSWSIELLTR
+231 VSWHIELITS

-260 SITPIFEDALR
+260 SITPIMADAPNVGNNQSEDA
-271 QTMISSQ
+271 QSNSNAQ
-278 AQLHDL
+278 AADTTG
-284 KIKPKVR
+284 
-291 SEQRLVMPS
+291 QRLVMPS
-300 GPLPELDDLQLPD
+300 GPLPSLDELQLPSPA
-313 LLDVPVQAPLNIP
+313 VPKSFEAAHPIESPVQEAIKIP
-326 EQAPV
+326 
-331 GDFLVEADTAAV
+331 VEAKP
-343 TMSAKAP
+343 AKAKP
-350 AKMTTSKTEASSI
+350 AKVESSSI

-390 GSEKEHMTG
+390 GSASDSINEENIGH
-399 EHMGNLR
+399 LR

-459 ESTELDK
+459 ENTELDK

-479 VRNALD
+479 IRNALD
-485 HGIELP
+485 HGIEMP
-491 SERIASGKA
+491 EVRKA
-500 AIGTIVLNAFHQ
+500 AGKPELGTIALNAFHQ
-512 GGSIVIEMTDDGA
+512 GGSIVIEMTDDGG

-534 KARKNGLVG
+534 KARGNGLIG
-543 ASEELTQ
+543 ESELLTQ

-555 LLFTPGLSTL
+555 LLFAPGLSTS

-595 SERGVGSTFRI
+595 TEIGKGSTFRI

-620 TVANQIY
+620 TVADQTY
-627 IFPLVAISESLQ
+627 IFPLVSISESLQ

-651 SDVYSLRDEYIPI
+651 SDVYSLREEYIPI

-671 GLRQEVKVLDGSLL
+671 GLRQGEAVLDGSLL
-685 VVVESEGQKLGVV
+685 VVIESEGQKIGVV

-703 GQQQVVIKSLEDN
+703 AQQQVVIKSLEDN
-716 YIRVVGVSGATILGD
+716 YIRVLGVSGATILGD
-731 GTVAMIVDALG
+731 GNVAMIIDAVG
-742 LSNLAV
+742 LSSLAGK
-748 NDLAAAKKM
+748 DIAAAKKL

>member
-18 EGLELMEATLLE
+18 EGLELMEAALLE
-30 LDVNHPDSEQINAI
+30 LDIDNPDSEQINAI

-58 GFLPVTEFTHI
+58 GFVQVSEFTHI

-79 GDQAI
+79 GGHAI
-84 DTDGIEL
+84 DADGIEL

-104 SLQAKQDLDTKRA
+104 ALQAEQEPDLQRA
-117 EQLSDVFQAVL
+117 NQLARVFQAVL
-128 DGGAFAGS
+128 DGATYADS
-136 ASLVKTQVNSVEDA
+136 SSQVNT
-150 ANPVPLAG
+150 NPPQDNEINEVLEPGPPATPE
-158 QSSAELAEEAPEVGA
+158 AENLGT
-173 VRQQTGFNIYFKPEV
+173 VRQQIGFTIDFKPD
-188 TMFKGGNDPVRMLRE
+188 TDMLKGGNDPVRMLRE
-203 LAILGQIKTSVDTS
+203 LATLGEIKTTLDAS
-217 ELPALQDLVADNCY
+217 ELPPLESLVADNCY
-231 LSWSIELLTR
+231 VSWHIELITS

-260 SITPIFEDALR
+260 SITPIMADAPNVGNNQSEDA
-271 QTMISSQ
+271 QSNSNAQ
-278 AQLHDL
+278 AADTTG
-284 KIKPKVR
+284 
-291 SEQRLVMPS
+291 QRLVMPS
-300 GPLPELDDLQLPD
+300 GPLPSLDELQLPSPA
-313 LLDVPVQAPLNIP
+313 VPKSFEAAHPIESPVQEAIKIP
-326 EQAPV
+326 
-331 GDFLVEADTAAV
+331 VEAKP
-343 TMSAKAP
+343 AKAKP
-350 AKMTTSKTEASSI
+350 AKVESSSI

-390 GSEKEHMTG
+390 GSASDSINEENIGH
-399 EHMGNLR
+399 LR

-459 ESTELDK
+459 ENTELDK

-479 VRNALD
+479 IRNALD
-485 HGIELP
+485 HGIEMP
-491 SERIASGKA
+491 EVRKA
-500 AIGTIVLNAFHQ
+500 AGKPELGTIALNAFHQ
-512 GGSIVIEMTDDGA
+512 GGSIVIEMTDDGG

-534 KARKNGLVG
+534 KARGNGLIG
-543 ASEELTQ
+543 ESELLTQ

-555 LLFTPGLSTL
+555 LLFAPGLSTS

-595 SERGVGSTFRI
+595 TEIGKGSTFRI

-620 TVANQIY
+620 TVADQTY
-627 IFPLVAISESLQ
+627 IFPLVSISESLQ

-651 SDVYSLRDEYIPI
+651 SDVYSLREEYIPI

-671 GLRQEVKVLDGSLL
+671 GLRQGEAVLDGSLL
-685 VVVESEGQKLGVV
+685 VVIESEGQKIGVV

-703 GQQQVVIKSLEDN
+703 AQQQVVIKSLEDN
-716 YIRVVGVSGATILGD
+716 YIRVLGVSGATILGD
-731 GTVAMIVDALG
+731 GNVAMIIDAVG
-742 LSNLAV
+742 LSSLAGK
-748 NDLAAAKKM
+748 DIAAAKKL

>member
-18 EGLELMEATLLE
+18 EGLELMEAALLE
-30 LDVNHPDSEQINAI
+30 LDVDNPDSEQINAI

-58 GFLPVTEFTHI
+58 GFVQVSEFTHI

-79 GDQAI
+79 GGHAI
-84 DTDGIEL
+84 DADGIEL

-104 SLQAKQDLDTKRA
+104 ALQAEQEPDLQRA
-117 EQLSDVFQAVL
+117 NQLATVFQAVL
-128 DGGAFAGS
+128 DGATYADS
-136 ASLVKTQVNSVEDA
+136 SSQVNT
-150 ANPVPLAG
+150 NPPQDNEINEVLEPGPPATPE
-158 QSSAELAEEAPEVGA
+158 AENLGT
-173 VRQQTGFNIYFKPEV
+173 VRQQIGFTIDFKPD
-188 TMFKGGNDPVRMLRE
+188 TDMLKGGNDPVRMLRE
-203 LAILGQIKTSVDTS
+203 LATLGEIKTTLDAS
-217 ELPALQDLVADNCY
+217 ELPPLESLVADNCY
-231 LSWSIELLTR
+231 VSWHIELITS

-260 SITPIFEDALR
+260 SITPIMADAPNVGNNQSEDA
-271 QTMISSQ
+271 QSNSNAQ
-278 AQLHDL
+278 AADTTG
-284 KIKPKVR
+284 
-291 SEQRLVMPS
+291 QRLVMPS
-300 GPLPELDDLQLPD
+300 GPLPSLDELQLPSPA
-313 LLDVPVQAPLNIP
+313 VPKSFEAAHPIESPVQEAIKTP
-326 EQAPV
+326 
-331 GDFLVEADTAAV
+331 VEAKP
-343 TMSAKAP
+343 AKAKP
-350 AKMTTSKTEASSI
+350 AKVESSSI

-390 GSEKEHMTG
+390 GSASDSINEENIGH
-399 EHMGNLR
+399 LR

-459 ESTELDK
+459 ENTELDK

-479 VRNALD
+479 IRNALD
-485 HGIELP
+485 HGIEMP
-491 SERIASGKA
+491 EVRKA
-500 AIGTIVLNAFHQ
+500 AGKPELGTIALNAFHQ
-512 GGSIVIEMTDDGA
+512 GGSIVIEMTDDGG

-534 KARKNGLVG
+534 KARGNGLIG
-543 ASEELTQ
+543 ESELLTQ

-555 LLFTPGLSTL
+555 LLFAPGLSTS

-595 SERGVGSTFRI
+595 TEIGKGSTFRI

-620 TVANQIY
+620 TVADQTY
-627 IFPLVAISESLQ
+627 IFPLVSISESLQ

-651 SDVYSLRDEYIPI
+651 SDVYSLREEYIPI

-671 GLRQEVKVLDGSLL
+671 GLRQGEAVLDGSLL
-685 VVVESEGQKLGVV
+685 VVIESEGQKIGVV

-703 GQQQVVIKSLEDN
+703 AQQQVVIKSLEDN
-716 YIRVVGVSGATILGD
+716 YIRVLGVSGATILGD
-731 GTVAMIVDALG
+731 GNVAMIIDAVG
-742 LSNLAV
+742 LSSLAGK
-748 NDLAAAKKM
+748 DIAAAKKL

>member
-18 EGLELMEATLLE
+18 EGLELMEAALLD
-30 LDVNHPDSEQINAI
+30 LDLDNPDSEQINAI

-58 GFLPVTEFTHI
+58 GFVQVSEFTHI

-79 GDQAI
+79 GGHAI
-84 DTDGIEL
+84 DADGIEL

-104 SLQAKQDLDTKRA
+104 ALQAEQEPDLQRA
-117 EQLSDVFQAVL
+117 NQLARVFQAVL
-128 DGGAFAGS
+128 DGATYADS
-136 ASLVKTQVNSVEDA
+136 SSQVNT
-150 ANPVPLAG
+150 NPPQDNEINEVLEPGLPATPE
-158 QSSAELAEEAPEVGA
+158 AENLGT
-173 VRQQTGFNIYFKPEV
+173 VRQQIGFTIDFKPD
-188 TMFKGGNDPVRMLRE
+188 TDMLKGGNDPVRMLRE
-203 LAILGQIKTSVDTS
+203 LATLGEIKTTLDAS
-217 ELPALQDLVADNCY
+217 ELPPLESLVADNCY
-231 LSWSIELLTR
+231 VSWHIELITS
-241 CKIDDVE
+241 CEIDDVE

-260 SITPIFEDALR
+260 AITPIMADAPNVGNNQSEDA
-271 QTMISSQ
+271 QSNSN
-278 AQLHDL
+278 AQVADTTD
-284 KIKPKVR
+284 
-291 SEQRLVMPS
+291 QRLVMPS
-300 GPLPELDDLQLPD
+300 GPLPSLDELQLPSPA
-313 LLDVPVQAPLNIP
+313 VPKSFEAAHPIESPVQEAIKIP
-326 EQAPV
+326 
-331 GDFLVEADTAAV
+331 VEAKP
-343 TMSAKAP
+343 AKAKP
-350 AKMTTSKTEASSI
+350 AKVESSSI

-390 GSEKEHMTG
+390 GSASDSINEENIGH
-399 EHMGNLR
+399 LR

-459 ESTELDK
+459 ENTELDK

-479 VRNALD
+479 IRNALD
-485 HGIELP
+485 HGIEMP
-491 SERIASGKA
+491 EVRKA
-500 AIGTIVLNAFHQ
+500 AGKPELGTIALNAFHQ
-512 GGSIVIEMTDDGA
+512 GGSIVIEMTDDGG

-534 KARKNGLVG
+534 KARGNGLIG
-543 ASEELTQ
+543 ESELLTQ

-555 LLFTPGLSTL
+555 LLFAPGLSTS

-595 SERGVGSTFRI
+595 TEIGKGSTFRI

-620 TVANQIY
+620 TVADQTY
-627 IFPLVAISESLQ
+627 IFPLVSISESLQ

-651 SDVYSLRDEYIPI
+651 SDVYSLREEYIPI

-671 GLRQEVKVLDGSLL
+671 GLRQGEAVLDGSLL
-685 VVVESEGQKLGVV
+685 VVIESEGQKIGVV

-703 GQQQVVIKSLEDN
+703 AQQQVVIKSLEDN
-716 YIRVVGVSGATILGD
+716 YIRVLGVSGATILGD
-731 GTVAMIVDALG
+731 GNVAMIIDAVG
-742 LSNLAV
+742 LSSLAGK
-748 NDLAAAKKM
+748 DIAAAKKL

>member
-18 EGLELMEATLLE
+18 EGLELMEAALLE
-30 LDVNHPDSEQINAI
+30 LDVDNPDSEQINAI

-58 GFLPVTEFTHI
+58 GFVQVSEFTHI

-79 GDQAI
+79 GGHAI
-84 DTDGIEL
+84 DADGIEL

-104 SLQAKQDLDTKRA
+104 ALQAEQEPDLQRA
-117 EQLSDVFQAVL
+117 NQLARVFQAVL
-128 DGGAFAGS
+128 DGATYADS
-136 ASLVKTQVNSVEDA
+136 SSQVNT
-150 ANPVPLAG
+150 NPPQDNETNEVLEPGLPATPE
-158 QSSAELAEEAPEVGA
+158 AENLGT
-173 VRQQTGFNIYFKPEV
+173 VRQQIGFTIDFKPD
-188 TMFKGGNDPVRMLRE
+188 TDMLKGGNDPVRMLRE
-203 LAILGQIKTSVDTS
+203 LATLGEIKTTLDAS
-217 ELPALQDLVADNCY
+217 ELPPLESLVADNCY
-231 LSWSIELLTR
+231 VSWHIELITS

-260 SITPIFEDALR
+260 SITPIMADAPNVGNNQSEDA
-271 QTMISSQ
+271 QSNSNAQ
-278 AQLHDL
+278 AADTTG
-284 KIKPKVR
+284 
-291 SEQRLVMPS
+291 QRLVMPS
-300 GPLPELDDLQLPD
+300 GPLPSLDELQLPSPA
-313 LLDVPVQAPLNIP
+313 VPKSFEAAHPIESPVQEAIKIP
-326 EQAPV
+326 
-331 GDFLVEADTAAV
+331 VEAKP
-343 TMSAKAP
+343 AKAKP
-350 AKMTTSKTEASSI
+350 AKVESSSI

-390 GSEKEHMTG
+390 GSASDSINEENIGH
-399 EHMGNLR
+399 LR

-459 ESTELDK
+459 ENTELDK

-479 VRNALD
+479 IRNALD
-485 HGIELP
+485 HGIEMP
-491 SERIASGKA
+491 EVRKA
-500 AIGTIVLNAFHQ
+500 AGKPELGTIALNAFHQ
-512 GGSIVIEMTDDGA
+512 GGSIVIEMTDDGG

-534 KARKNGLVG
+534 KARGNGLIG
-543 ASEELTQ
+543 ESELLTQ

-555 LLFTPGLSTL
+555 LLFAPGLSTS

-595 SERGVGSTFRI
+595 TEIGKGSTFRI

-620 TVANQIY
+620 TVADQTY
-627 IFPLVAISESLQ
+627 IFPLVSISESLQ

-651 SDVYSLRDEYIPI
+651 SDVYSLREEYIPI

-671 GLRQEVKVLDGSLL
+671 GLRQGEAVLDGSLL
-685 VVVESEGQKLGVV
+685 VVIESEGQKIGVV

-703 GQQQVVIKSLEDN
+703 AQQQVVIKSLEDN
-716 YIRVVGVSGATILGD
+716 YIRVLGVSGATILGD
-731 GTVAMIVDALG
+731 GNVAMIIDAVG
-742 LSNLAV
+742 LSSLAGK
-748 NDLAAAKKM
+748 DIAAAKKL

>member
-18 EGLELMEATLLE
+18 EGLELMEAALLD
-30 LDVNHPDSEQINAI
+30 LDVDNPDSEQINAI

-58 GFLPVTEFTHI
+58 GFVQVSEFTHI

-79 GDQAI
+79 GGHAI
-84 DTDGIEL
+84 DADGIEL

-104 SLQAKQDLDTKRA
+104 ALQAEQEPDLQRA
-117 EQLSDVFQAVL
+117 NQLTAVFQAVL
-128 DGGAFAGS
+128 DGATYADS
-136 ASLVKTQVNSVEDA
+136 SSQVNT
-150 ANPVPLAG
+150 NPPQDNGINEVLEPELPVIPE
-158 QSSAELAEEAPEVGA
+158 AENLGA
-173 VRQQTGFNIYFKPEV
+173 VRQQIGFKIDFKPD
-188 TMFKGGNDPVRMLRE
+188 TDMLKGGNDPVRMLRE
-203 LAILGQIKTSVDTS
+203 LATLGEIKTTLDAS
-217 ELPALQDLVADNCY
+217 ELPPLESLVADNCY
-231 LSWSIELLTR
+231 VSWHIELMTS

-260 SITPIFEDALR
+260 SITPIMADAPNTSNSQSEDA
-271 QTMISSQ
+271 QSNSNVQ
-278 AQLHDL
+278 ATDT
-284 KIKPKVR
+284 KG
-291 SEQRLVMPS
+291 ERLVMPS
-300 GPLPELDDLQLPD
+300 GPLPSLDNLQLPSPT
-313 LLDVPVQAPLNIP
+313 VPKSSEAVHPIESSVQEAIKTP
-326 EQAPV
+326 
-331 GDFLVEADTAAV
+331 VEAKP
-343 TMSAKAP
+343 AKAKP
-350 AKMTTSKTEASSI
+350 VKVESSSI

-390 GSEKEHMTG
+390 GSASDSINEENISH
-399 EHMGNLR
+399 LR

-459 ESTELDK
+459 ENTELDK

-479 VRNALD
+479 IRNALD
-485 HGIELP
+485 HGIEMP
-491 SERIASGKA
+491 EVRKA
-500 AIGTIVLNAFHQ
+500 AGKPELGTIALNAFHQ
-512 GGSIVIEMTDDGA
+512 GGSIVIEMRDDGG

-534 KARKNGLVG
+534 KARGNGLVG
-543 ASEELTQ
+543 ESELLTQ

-555 LLFTPGLSTL
+555 LLFAPGLSTS

-595 SERGVGSTFRI
+595 TEIGKGSKFRI

-620 TVANQIY
+620 TVADQTY
-627 IFPLVAISESLQ
+627 IFPLVSISESLQ
-639 IDGAKV
+639 IDGARV

-651 SDVYSLRDEYIPI
+651 SDVYSLREEYIPI

-671 GLRQEVKVLDGSLL
+671 GLRQGDAVLDGSLL
-685 VVVESEGQKLGVV
+685 VVIESEGQKIGVV

-703 GQQQVVIKSLEDN
+703 AQQQVVIKSLEDN
-716 YIRVVGVSGATILGD
+716 YIRVLGVSGATILGD
-731 GTVAMIVDALG
+731 GNVAMILDAVG
-742 LSNLAV
+742 LSSLAGK
-748 NDLAAAKKM
+748 DIAAAKKL

>member
-18 EGLELMEATLLE
+18 EGLELMEAALLD
-30 LDVNHPDSEQINAI
+30 LDVDKPDSEQINAI

-58 GFLPVTEFTHI
+58 GFVQVSEFTHI

-79 GDQAI
+79 GGHAI
-84 DTDGIEL
+84 DADGIEL

-104 SLQAKQDLDTKRA
+104 ALQAEQEPDLQRA
-117 EQLSDVFQAVL
+117 NQLATVFQAVL
-128 DGGAFAGS
+128 DGATYADS
-136 ASLVKTQVNSVEDA
+136 SSQVNT
-150 ANPVPLAG
+150 NPPQDNEIKEVLEPGRPAT
-158 QSSAELAEEAPEVGA
+158 PEVENLGT
-173 VRQQTGFNIYFKPEV
+173 VRQQIGFTIDFKPD
-188 TMFKGGNDPVRMLRE
+188 TDMLKGGNDPVRMLRE
-203 LAILGQIKTSVDTS
+203 LATLGEIKTTLDAS
-217 ELPALQDLVADNCY
+217 ELPPLESLVADNCY
-231 LSWSIELLTR
+231 VSWHIELITS

-260 SITPIFEDALR
+260 SITPIMADAPNVGNNQSEDA
-271 QTMISSQ
+271 QFNSNAEAADTTG
-278 AQLHDL
+278 
-284 KIKPKVR
+284 
-291 SEQRLVMPS
+291 QRLVMPS
-300 GPLPELDDLQLPD
+300 GPLPSLDELQLPSPA
-313 LLDVPVQAPLNIP
+313 VPKSSEAAHPIESPVQKAIKTP
-326 EQAPV
+326 
-331 GDFLVEADTAAV
+331 VEAKP
-343 TMSAKAP
+343 AKAKP
-350 AKMTTSKTEASSI
+350 AKVESSSI

-390 GSEKEHMTG
+390 GSASDSINEENIGH
-399 EHMGNLR
+399 LR

-459 ESTELDK
+459 ENTELDK

-479 VRNALD
+479 IRNALD
-485 HGIELP
+485 HGIEMP
-491 SERIASGKA
+491 EVRKA
-500 AIGTIVLNAFHQ
+500 AGKPELGTIVLNAFHQ
-512 GGSIVIEMTDDGA
+512 GGSIVIEMTDDGG

-534 KARKNGLVG
+534 KARGNGLIG
-543 ASEELTQ
+543 ESELLTQ

-555 LLFTPGLSTL
+555 LLFAPGLSTS

-595 SERGVGSTFRI
+595 TEIGKGSTFRI

-620 TVANQIY
+620 TVADQTY
-627 IFPLVAISESLQ
+627 IFPLVSISESLQ

-651 SDVYSLRDEYIPI
+651 SDVYSLREEYIPI

-671 GLRQEVKVLDGSLL
+671 GLRQGEAVLDGSLL
-685 VVVESEGQKLGVV
+685 VVIESEGQKIGVV

-703 GQQQVVIKSLEDN
+703 AQQQVVIKSLEDN
-716 YIRVVGVSGATILGD
+716 YIRVLGVSGATILGD
-731 GTVAMIVDALG
+731 GNVAMIIDAVG
-742 LSNLAV
+742 LSSLAGK
-748 NDLAAAKKM
+748 DIAAAKKL

>member
-18 EGLELMEATLLE
+18 EGLELMEAALLD
-30 LDVNHPDSEQINAI
+30 LDVDNPDSEQINAI

-58 GFLPVTEFTHI
+58 GFVQVSEFTHI

-79 GDQAI
+79 GGHAI
-84 DTDGIEL
+84 DADGIEL

-104 SLQAKQDLDTKRA
+104 ALQAEQEPDLQRA
-117 EQLSDVFQAVL
+117 NQLTAVFQAVL
-128 DGGAFAGS
+128 DGATYADS
-136 ASLVKTQVNSVEDA
+136 SSQVNT
-150 ANPVPLAG
+150 NPPQDKGINEVLEPELPVIPE
-158 QSSAELAEEAPEVGA
+158 AENLGA
-173 VRQQTGFNIYFKPEV
+173 VRQQIGFKIDFKPD
-188 TMFKGGNDPVRMLRE
+188 TDMLKGGNDPVRMLRE
-203 LAILGQIKTSVDTS
+203 LATLGEIKTTLDAS
-217 ELPALQDLVADNCY
+217 ELPPLESLVADNCY
-231 LSWSIELLTR
+231 VSWHIELMTS

-260 SITPIFEDALR
+260 SITPIMADAPNTSNSQSEDAQSNSNL
-271 QTMISSQ
+271 Q
-278 AQLHDL
+278 ATDT
-284 KIKPKVR
+284 KG
-291 SEQRLVMPS
+291 ERLVMPS
-300 GPLPELDDLQLPD
+300 GPLPSLDNLQLPSPT
-313 LLDVPVQAPLNIP
+313 VPKSSEAVHPIESSVQEAIKTP
-326 EQAPV
+326 
-331 GDFLVEADTAAV
+331 VEAKP
-343 TMSAKAP
+343 AKAKP
-350 AKMTTSKTEASSI
+350 VKVESSSI

-390 GSEKEHMTG
+390 GSASDSINEENISH
-399 EHMGNLR
+399 LR

-459 ESTELDK
+459 ENTELDK

-479 VRNALD
+479 IRNALD
-485 HGIELP
+485 HGIEMP
-491 SERIASGKA
+491 EVRKA
-500 AIGTIVLNAFHQ
+500 AGKPELGTIALNAFHQ
-512 GGSIVIEMTDDGA
+512 GGSIVIEMRDDGG

-534 KARKNGLVG
+534 KARGNGLVG
-543 ASEELTQ
+543 ESELLTQ

-555 LLFTPGLSTL
+555 LLFAPGLSTS

-595 SERGVGSTFRI
+595 TEIGKGSKFRI

-620 TVANQIY
+620 TVADQTY
-627 IFPLVAISESLQ
+627 IFPLVSISESLQ
-639 IDGAKV
+639 IDGARV

-651 SDVYSLRDEYIPI
+651 SDVYSLREEYIPI

-671 GLRQEVKVLDGSLL
+671 GLRQGDAVLDGSLL
-685 VVVESEGQKLGVV
+685 VVIESEGQKIGVV

-703 GQQQVVIKSLEDN
+703 AQQQVVIKSLEDN
-716 YIRVVGVSGATILGD
+716 YIRVLGVSGATILGD
-731 GTVAMIVDALG
+731 GNVAMILDAVG
-742 LSNLAV
+742 LSSLAGK
-748 NDLAAAKKM
+748 DIAAAKKL

>member
-18 EGLELMEATLLE
+18 EGLELMEAALLD
-30 LDVNHPDSEQINAI
+30 LDVDNPDSEQINAI

-58 GFLPVTEFTHI
+58 GFVQVSEFTHI

-79 GDQAI
+79 GGHAI
-84 DTDGIEL
+84 DADGIEL

-104 SLQAKQDLDTKRA
+104 ALQAEQEPDLQRA
-117 EQLSDVFQAVL
+117 NQLTGVFQAVL
-128 DGGAFAGS
+128 DGATYADS
-136 ASLVKTQVNSVEDA
+136 SSQVNT
-150 ANPVPLAG
+150 NPPQDKGINEVLEPELPVIPE
-158 QSSAELAEEAPEVGA
+158 AENLGA
-173 VRQQTGFNIYFKPEV
+173 VRQQIGFKIDFKPD
-188 TMFKGGNDPVRMLRE
+188 TDMLKGGNDPVRMLRE
-203 LAILGQIKTSVDTS
+203 LATLGEIKTTLDAS
-217 ELPALQDLVADNCY
+217 ELPPLESLVADNCY
-231 LSWSIELLTR
+231 VSWHIELMTS

-260 SITPIFEDALR
+260 SITPIMADAPNTSNSQSEDAQSNSNL
-271 QTMISSQ
+271 Q
-278 AQLHDL
+278 ATDT
-284 KIKPKVR
+284 KG
-291 SEQRLVMPS
+291 ERLVMPS
-300 GPLPELDDLQLPD
+300 GPLPSLDKLQLPSPA
-313 LLDVPVQAPLNIP
+313 VPKSSEVVHPIESSVQEAIKTP
-326 EQAPV
+326 
-331 GDFLVEADTAAV
+331 VEAKP
-343 TMSAKAP
+343 AKAKP
-350 AKMTTSKTEASSI
+350 VKVESSSI

-390 GSEKEHMTG
+390 GSASDSINEENISH
-399 EHMGNLR
+399 LR

-459 ESTELDK
+459 ENTELDK

-479 VRNALD
+479 IRNALD
-485 HGIELP
+485 HGIEMP
-491 SERIASGKA
+491 EVRKA
-500 AIGTIVLNAFHQ
+500 AGKPELGTIALNAFHQ
-512 GGSIVIEMTDDGA
+512 GGSIVIEMRDDGG

-534 KARKNGLVG
+534 KARGNGLVG
-543 ASEELTQ
+543 ESELLTQ

-555 LLFTPGLSTL
+555 LLFAPGLSTS

-595 SERGVGSTFRI
+595 TEIGKGSKFRI

-620 TVANQIY
+620 TVADQTY
-627 IFPLVAISESLQ
+627 IFPLVSISESLQ
-639 IDGAKV
+639 IDGARV

-651 SDVYSLRDEYIPI
+651 SDVYSLREEYIPI

-671 GLRQEVKVLDGSLL
+671 GLRQGDAVLDGSLL
-685 VVVESEGQKLGVV
+685 VVIESEGQKIGVV

-703 GQQQVVIKSLEDN
+703 AQQQVVIKSLEDN
-716 YIRVVGVSGATILGD
+716 YIRVLGVSGATILGD
-731 GTVAMIVDALG
+731 GNVAMILDAVG
-742 LSNLAV
+742 LSSLAGK
-748 NDLAAAKKM
+748 DIAAAKKL

>member
-18 EGLELMEATLLE
+18 EGLELMEAALLD
-30 LDVNHPDSEQINAI
+30 LDVGNPDSEQINAI

-58 GFLPVTEFTHI
+58 GFVQVAEFTHI

-79 GDQAI
+79 GEQAI
-84 DTDGIEL
+84 DVDGIEL

-104 SLQAKQDLDTKRA
+104 ALQSKQDPDMQRA
-117 EQLSDVFQAVL
+117 DELAGVFQAVL
-128 DGGAFAGS
+128 DGASYADS
-136 ASLVKTQVNSVEDA
+136 ASLVKANSIT
-150 ANPVPLAG
+150 G
-158 QSSAELAEEAPEVGA
+158 QLMATEEAAPAADTSSDEGGYSA
-173 VRQQTGFNIYFKPEV
+173 SRQQVGFKIYFKPDKD
-188 TMFKGGNDPVRMLRE
+188 MLKGGNDPVRMLRE
-203 LAILGQIKTSVDTS
+203 LASLGEIKTTVDS
-217 ELPALQDLVADNCY
+217 AELPPLESLVPDNCY
-231 LSWSIELLTR
+231 LSWTIELLTS

-248 EVFEWVEDECEL
+248 EVFEWVEGECQL
-260 SITPIFEDALR
+260 SITPILQDPSAVTSSPPQDQQDR
-271 QTMISSQ
+271 PQTNPS
-278 AQLHDL
+278 A
-284 KIKPKVR
+284 PGG
-291 SEQRLVMPS
+291 QRLVMPS
-300 GPLPELDDLQLPD
+300 GPLPGVDDLLLPNAIASSLTEAVTD
-313 LLDVPVQAPLNIP
+313 PVK
-326 EQAPV
+326 APV
-331 GDFLVEADTAAV
+331 KAKSTKVE
-343 TMSAKAP
+343 S
-350 AKMTTSKTEASSI
+350 SSI

-390 GSEKEHMTG
+390 GSARDSITEEHI
-399 EHMGNLR
+399 GNLR

-441 VRDISLQ
+441 VRDISIQ
-448 LGKQVQLELSG
+448 LGKKVQLEVSG

-479 VRNALD
+479 IRNALD
-485 HGIELP
+485 HGIEMP
-491 SERIASGKA
+491 AQRIAAGKPEM
-500 AIGTIVLNAFHQ
+500 GTISLKAFHQ
-512 GGSIVIEMTDDGA
+512 GGSIVIEMTDDGG

-543 ASEELTQ
+543 ESEQLTQ
-550 DQKLE
+550 EQKLE
-555 LLFTPGLSTL
+555 LLFTPGLSTV

-585 QELNGSVEVS
+585 QELNGSVEIS
-595 SERGVGSTFRI
+595 SEVGVGSAFRI

-620 TVANQIY
+620 TVADQTY
-627 IFPLVAISESLQ
+627 IFPLVSISESLQ

-651 SDVYSLRDEYIPI
+651 SDVYSLREEYIPI

-671 GLRQEVKVLDGSLL
+671 SLREEVGVLDGSLL
-685 VVVESEGQKLGVV
+685 VVVESEGQKIGVV

-703 GQQQVVIKSLEDN
+703 AQQQVVIKSLEEN

-731 GTVAMIVDALG
+731 GTVAMIVDPIG
-742 LSNLAV
+742 LSSLAG
-748 NDLAAAKKM
+748 NDIAAAKKM

>member
-18 EGLELMEATLLE
+18 EGLELMEAALLD
-30 LDVNHPDSEQINAI
+30 LDADNPDSEQINAI

-58 GFLPVTEFTHI
+58 GFVQVSEFTHI

-79 GDQAI
+79 GGHAI
-84 DTDGIEL
+84 DADGIEL

-104 SLQAKQDLDTKRA
+104 ALQAEQEPDLQRA
-117 EQLSDVFQAVL
+117 NQLATVFQAVL
-128 DGGAFAGS
+128 DGATYADS
-136 ASLVKTQVNSVEDA
+136 SSQVNT
-150 ANPVPLAG
+150 NPPQDNEINEVLEPGLPATPE
-158 QSSAELAEEAPEVGA
+158 AENLGT
-173 VRQQTGFNIYFKPEV
+173 VRQQIGFTIDFKPD
-188 TMFKGGNDPVRMLRE
+188 TDMLKGGNDPVRMLRE
-203 LAILGQIKTSVDTS
+203 LATLGEIKTTLDAS
-217 ELPALQDLVADNCY
+217 ELPPLESLVADNCY
-231 LSWSIELLTR
+231 VSWHIELITS

-260 SITPIFEDALR
+260 SITPIMADAPNVGNNQSEDA
-271 QTMISSQ
+271 QSNSNAQ
-278 AQLHDL
+278 AADTTG
-284 KIKPKVR
+284 
-291 SEQRLVMPS
+291 QRLVMPS
-300 GPLPELDDLQLPD
+300 GPLPSLDELQLPSPA
-313 LLDVPVQAPLNIP
+313 VPKSFEAAHPIESPVQEAIKIP
-326 EQAPV
+326 
-331 GDFLVEADTAAV
+331 VEAKP
-343 TMSAKAP
+343 AKAKP
-350 AKMTTSKTEASSI
+350 AKVESSSI

-390 GSEKEHMTG
+390 GSASDSINEENIGH
-399 EHMGNLR
+399 LR

-459 ESTELDK
+459 ENTELDK

-479 VRNALD
+479 IRNALD
-485 HGIELP
+485 HGIEMP
-491 SERIASGKA
+491 EVRKA
-500 AIGTIVLNAFHQ
+500 AGKPELGTIALNAFHQ
-512 GGSIVIEMTDDGA
+512 GGSIVIEMTDDGG

-534 KARKNGLVG
+534 KARGNGLIG
-543 ASEELTQ
+543 ESELLTQ

-555 LLFTPGLSTL
+555 LLFAPGLSTS

-595 SERGVGSTFRI
+595 TEIGKGSTFRI

-620 TVANQIY
+620 TVADQTY
-627 IFPLVAISESLQ
+627 IFPLVSISESLQ

-651 SDVYSLRDEYIPI
+651 SDVYSLREEYIPI

-671 GLRQEVKVLDGSLL
+671 GLRQGEAVLDGSLL
-685 VVVESEGQKLGVV
+685 VVIESEGQKIGVV

-703 GQQQVVIKSLEDN
+703 AQQQVVIKSLEDN
-716 YIRVVGVSGATILGD
+716 YIRVLGVSGATILGD
-731 GTVAMIVDALG
+731 GNVAMIIDAVG
-742 LSNLAV
+742 LSSLAGK
-748 NDLAAAKKM
+748 DIAAAKKL

>member
-18 EGLELMEATLLE
+18 EGLELMEAALLD
-30 LDVNHPDSEQINAI
+30 LDVDNPDSEQINAI

-58 GFLPVTEFTHI
+58 GFVQVAEFTHI

-79 GDQAI
+79 GEEAI
-84 DTDGIEL
+84 DADGIEL

-104 SLQAKQDLDTKRA
+104 ALQSKQDPDMQRA
-117 EQLSDVFQAVL
+117 NQLAGVFQAVL
-128 DGGAFAGS
+128 DGASYSDS
-136 ASLVKTQVNSVEDA
+136 ANIVKANSITSELMAPQVTEPNSNAVPNDAVSDEEDYG
-150 ANPVPLAG
+150 V
-158 QSSAELAEEAPEVGA
+158 S
-173 VRQQTGFNIYFKPEV
+173 RQQVGFKIYFKPHV
-188 TMFKGGNDPVRMLRE
+188 DMLKGGNDPVRMLRE
-203 LAILGQIKTSVDTS
+203 LATLGEINTTVDSS
-217 ELPALQDLVADNCY
+217 ELPPLEGLVPDNCY
-231 LSWSIELLTR
+231 LSWTIELLTT

-248 EVFEWVEDECEL
+248 EVFEWVEDECQL
-260 SITPIFEDALR
+260 SITPILQDAS
-271 QTMISSQ
+271 TVAYSQ
-278 AQLHDL
+278 SPDQQNSPE
-284 KIKPKVR
+284 IKPKATVG
-291 SEQRLVMPS
+291 QRLVMPS
-300 GPLPELDDLQLPD
+300 GPLPGLDDLLLPNPIEPSSTEVVAD
-313 LLDVPVQAPLNIP
+313 QVKTPVKAKPTK
-326 EQAPV
+326 
-331 GDFLVEADTAAV
+331 VE
-343 TMSAKAP
+343 S
-350 AKMTTSKTEASSI
+350 SSI

-390 GSEKEHMTG
+390 GSARDSITEEHI
-399 EHMGNLR
+399 GNLR

-441 VRDISLQ
+441 VRDISIQ
-448 LGKQVQLELSG
+448 LGKKVQLEVSG
-459 ESTELDK
+459 ENTELDK

-479 VRNALD
+479 IRNALD
-485 HGIELP
+485 HGIEMP
-491 SERIASGKA
+491 AQRIAAGKPEM
-500 AIGTIVLNAFHQ
+500 GTIVLKAFHQ
-512 GGSIVIEMTDDGA
+512 GGSIVIEMKDDGG

-543 ASEELTQ
+543 ETDQLTQ
-550 DQKLE
+550 EQKLE
-555 LLFTPGLSTL
+555 LLFTPGLTTV

-595 SERGVGSTFRI
+595 SEMGVGSAFRI

-620 TVANQIY
+620 TVAEQTY
-627 IFPLVAISESLQ
+627 IFPLVSISESLQ

-651 SDVYSLRDEYIPI
+651 SDVYSLREEYIPI

-671 GLRQEVKVLDGSLL
+671 GLREEVGVLDGSLL
-685 VVVESEGQKLGVV
+685 VVVESEGQKIGVV

-703 GQQQVVIKSLEDN
+703 AQQQVVIKSLEEN
-716 YIRVVGVSGATILGD
+716 YTRVVGVSGATILGD
-731 GTVAMIVDALG
+731 GTVAMIVDPIG
-742 LSNLAV
+742 LSSLAG
-748 NDLAAAKKM
+748 NDIVAAKKL
-757 TDAAA
+757 TDAVA

>member
-18 EGLELMEATLLE
+18 EGLELMEAALLE
-30 LDVNHPDSEQINAI
+30 LDVDNPDSEQINAI

-58 GFLPVTEFTHI
+58 GFVQVSEFTHI

-79 GDQAI
+79 GGHAI
-84 DTDGIEL
+84 DADGIEL

-104 SLQAKQDLDTKRA
+104 ALQAEQEPDLQRA
-117 EQLSDVFQAVL
+117 NQLARVFQAVL
-128 DGGAFAGS
+128 DGATYADS
-136 ASLVKTQVNSVEDA
+136 SSQVNT
-150 ANPVPLAG
+150 NPPQDNEIKEVLEPGLPAT
-158 QSSAELAEEAPEVGA
+158 PEVENLGT
-173 VRQQTGFNIYFKPEV
+173 VRQQIGFTIDFKPD
-188 TMFKGGNDPVRMLRE
+188 TDMLKGGNDPVRMLRE
-203 LAILGQIKTSVDTS
+203 LATLGEIKTTLDAS
-217 ELPALQDLVADNCY
+217 ELPPLESLVADNCY
-231 LSWSIELLTR
+231 VSWHIELITS

-260 SITPIFEDALR
+260 SITPIMADAPNVGNNQSEDA
-271 QTMISSQ
+271 QSNSNAQ
-278 AQLHDL
+278 AADTTG
-284 KIKPKVR
+284 
-291 SEQRLVMPS
+291 QRLVMPS
-300 GPLPELDDLQLPD
+300 GPLPSLDELQLPSPA
-313 LLDVPVQAPLNIP
+313 VPKSFEAAHPIESPVQEAIKIP
-326 EQAPV
+326 
-331 GDFLVEADTAAV
+331 VEAKP
-343 TMSAKAP
+343 AKAKP
-350 AKMTTSKTEASSI
+350 AKVESSSI

-390 GSEKEHMTG
+390 GSASDSINEENIGH
-399 EHMGNLR
+399 LR

-459 ESTELDK
+459 ENTELDK

-479 VRNALD
+479 IRNALD
-485 HGIELP
+485 HGIEMP
-491 SERIASGKA
+491 EVRKA
-500 AIGTIVLNAFHQ
+500 AGKPELGTIALNAFHQ
-512 GGSIVIEMTDDGA
+512 GGSIVIEMTDDGG

-534 KARKNGLVG
+534 KARGNGLIG
-543 ASEELTQ
+543 ESELLTQ

-555 LLFTPGLSTL
+555 LLFAPGLSTS

-595 SERGVGSTFRI
+595 TEIGKGSTFRI

-620 TVANQIY
+620 TVADQTY
-627 IFPLVAISESLQ
+627 IFPLVSISESLQ

-651 SDVYSLRDEYIPI
+651 SDVYSLREEYIPI

-671 GLRQEVKVLDGSLL
+671 GLRQGEAVLDGSLL
-685 VVVESEGQKLGVV
+685 VVIESEGQKIGVV

-703 GQQQVVIKSLEDN
+703 AQQQVVIKSLEDN
-716 YIRVVGVSGATILGD
+716 YIRVLGVSGATILGD
-731 GTVAMIVDALG
+731 GNVAMIIDAVG
-742 LSNLAV
+742 LSSLAGK
-748 NDLAAAKKM
+748 DIAAAKKL

>member
-18 EGLELMEATLLE
+18 EGLELMEAALLD
-30 LDVNHPDSEQINAI
+30 LDVDNPDSEQINAI

-58 GFLPVTEFTHI
+58 GFVQVSEFTHI

-79 GDQAI
+79 GGHAI
-84 DTDGIEL
+84 DADGIEL

-104 SLQAKQDLDTKRA
+104 ALQAEQEPDLQRA
-117 EQLSDVFQAVL
+117 NQLTAIFQAEL
-128 DGGAFAGS
+128 DGATYADS
-136 ASLVKTQVNSVEDA
+136 SSQVNTK
-150 ANPVPLAG
+150 PL
-158 QSSAELAEEAPEVGA
+158 QDNEINEVLEPELPATPEVENLGT
-173 VRQQTGFNIYFKPEV
+173 VRQQIGFTIDFKPD
-188 TMFKGGNDPVRMLRE
+188 TDMLKGGNDPVRMLRE
-203 LAILGQIKTSVDTS
+203 LATLGEIKTTLDAS
-217 ELPALQDLVADNCY
+217 ELPLLESLVADNCY
-231 LSWSIELLTR
+231 VSWHIELITS

-260 SITPIFEDALR
+260 SITPIMADAPNVGNNQSEDA
-271 QTMISSQ
+271 QSNSNAQ
-278 AQLHDL
+278 AADTAG
-284 KIKPKVR
+284 
-291 SEQRLVMPS
+291 QRLVMPS
-300 GPLPELDDLQLPD
+300 GPLPSLDELQLPSPA
-313 LLDVPVQAPLNIP
+313 VPKSSEAAYPIESPVQ
-326 EQAPV
+326 
-331 GDFLVEADTAAV
+331 EAIKTP
-343 TMSAKAP
+343 AKAKP
-350 AKMTTSKTEASSI
+350 AKVESSSI

-390 GSEKEHMTG
+390 GSASDSINEENIGH
-399 EHMGNLR
+399 LR

-459 ESTELDK
+459 ENTELDK

-479 VRNALD
+479 IRNALD
-485 HGIELP
+485 HGIEMP
-491 SERIASGKA
+491 EVRIAAGKPEL
-500 AIGTIVLNAFHQ
+500 GTIALNAFHQ
-512 GGSIVIEMTDDGA
+512 GGSIVIEMTDDGG

-534 KARKNGLVG
+534 KARGNGLVG
-543 ASEELTQ
+543 ESELLTQ

-555 LLFTPGLSTL
+555 LLFAPGLSTS

-595 SERGVGSTFRI
+595 TEIGKGSTFRI

-620 TVANQIY
+620 TVADQTY
-627 IFPLVAISESLQ
+627 IFPLVSISESLQ

-651 SDVYSLRDEYIPI
+651 SDVYSLREEYIPI

-671 GLRQEVKVLDGSLL
+671 GLRQGEAVLDGSLL
-685 VVVESEGQKLGVV
+685 VVIESEGQKIGVV

-703 GQQQVVIKSLEDN
+703 AQQQVVIKSLEDN
-716 YIRVVGVSGATILGD
+716 YIRVLGVSGATILGD
-731 GTVAMIVDALG
+731 GNVAMIIDAVG
-742 LSNLAV
+742 LSSLAGK
-748 NDLAAAKKM
+748 DIAAAKKL

>member
-18 EGLELMEATLLE
+18 EGLELMEAALLE
-30 LDVNHPDSEQINAI
+30 LDVDNPDSEQINAI

-58 GFLPVTEFTHI
+58 GFVQVSEFTHI

-79 GDQAI
+79 GGHAI
-84 DTDGIEL
+84 NADGIEL

-104 SLQAKQDLDTKRA
+104 ALQAEQEPDLQRA
-117 EQLSDVFQAVL
+117 NQLARVFQAVL
-128 DGGAFAGS
+128 DGATYADS
-136 ASLVKTQVNSVEDA
+136 SSQVNT
-150 ANPVPLAG
+150 NPPQDNEINEVLEPGLPATPE
-158 QSSAELAEEAPEVGA
+158 AENLGT
-173 VRQQTGFNIYFKPEV
+173 VRQQIGFTIDFKPD
-188 TMFKGGNDPVRMLRE
+188 TDMLKGGNDPVRMLRE
-203 LAILGQIKTSVDTS
+203 LATLGEIKTTLDAS
-217 ELPALQDLVADNCY
+217 ELPPLESLVADNCY
-231 LSWSIELLTR
+231 VSWHIELITS

-260 SITPIFEDALR
+260 SITPIMADAPNVGNNQSEDA
-271 QTMISSQ
+271 QSNSNAQ
-278 AQLHDL
+278 AADTTG
-284 KIKPKVR
+284 
-291 SEQRLVMPS
+291 QRLVMPS
-300 GPLPELDDLQLPD
+300 GPLPSLDELQLPSPA
-313 LLDVPVQAPLNIP
+313 VPKSFEAAHPIESPVQEAIKIP
-326 EQAPV
+326 
-331 GDFLVEADTAAV
+331 VEAKP
-343 TMSAKAP
+343 AKAKP
-350 AKMTTSKTEASSI
+350 AKVESSSI

-390 GSEKEHMTG
+390 GSASDSINEENIGH
-399 EHMGNLR
+399 LR

-459 ESTELDK
+459 ENTELDK

-479 VRNALD
+479 IRNALD
-485 HGIELP
+485 HGIEMP
-491 SERIASGKA
+491 EVRKA
-500 AIGTIVLNAFHQ
+500 AGKPELGTIALNAFHQ
-512 GGSIVIEMTDDGA
+512 GGSIVIEMTDDGG

-534 KARKNGLVG
+534 KARGNGLIG
-543 ASEELTQ
+543 ESELLTQ

-555 LLFTPGLSTL
+555 LLFAPGLSTS

-595 SERGVGSTFRI
+595 TEIGKGSTFRI

-620 TVANQIY
+620 TVADQTY
-627 IFPLVAISESLQ
+627 IFPLVSISESLQ

-651 SDVYSLRDEYIPI
+651 SDVYSLREEYIPI

-671 GLRQEVKVLDGSLL
+671 GLRQGEAVLDGSLL
-685 VVVESEGQKLGVV
+685 VVIESEGQKIGVV

-703 GQQQVVIKSLEDN
+703 AQQQVVIKSLEDN
-716 YIRVVGVSGATILGD
+716 YIRVLGVSGATILGD
-731 GTVAMIVDALG
+731 GNVAMIIDAVG
-742 LSNLAV
+742 LSSLAGK
-748 NDLAAAKKM
+748 DIAAAKKL

>member
-18 EGLELMEATLLE
+18 EGLELMEAALLD
-30 LDVNHPDSEQINAI
+30 LDVGNPDSEQINAI

-58 GFLPVTEFTHI
+58 GFVQVAEFTHI

-79 GDQAI
+79 GEQAI
-84 DTDGIEL
+84 DADGIEL

-104 SLQAKQDLDTKRA
+104 ALQSKQDPDMQRA
-117 EQLSDVFQAVL
+117 NELAGVFQAVL
-128 DGGAFAGS
+128 DGASYADS
-136 ASLVKTQVNSVEDA
+136 ANLVKANSITGQLLAPEIMESAADNVADDA
-150 ANPVPLAG
+150 ATDDG
-158 QSSAELAEEAPEVGA
+158 ISEEPSYSTS
-173 VRQQTGFNIYFKPEV
+173 RQQVGFNIYFKPHV
-188 TMFKGGNDPVRMLRE
+188 DMLKGGNDPVRMLRE
-203 LAILGQIKTSVDTS
+203 LATLGEIKTTVDS
-217 ELPALQDLVADNCY
+217 AELPLLEALVPDNCY
-231 LSWSIELLTR
+231 LSWTIELLTS

-248 EVFEWVEDECEL
+248 EVFEWVEDECQL
-260 SITPIFEDALR
+260 SITPILQDASALVSN
-271 QTMISSQ
+271 QPQDQQNNPQ
-278 AQLHDL
+278 ASPSAALG
-284 KIKPKVR
+284 
-291 SEQRLVMPS
+291 QRLVMPS
-300 GPLPELDDLQLPD
+300 GPLPGLDDLLLPSPMVD
-313 LLDVPVQAPLNIP
+313 SSTETVTDPVKDSVK
-326 EQAPV
+326 APV
-331 GDFLVEADTAAV
+331 KDPVKTKATKVE
-343 TMSAKAP
+343 S
-350 AKMTTSKTEASSI
+350 SSI

-390 GSEKEHMTG
+390 GSARDSITEEHI
-399 EHMGNLR
+399 GNLR

-441 VRDISLQ
+441 VRDISIQ
-448 LGKQVQLELSG
+448 LGKKVQLEVSG

-479 VRNALD
+479 IRNALD
-485 HGIELP
+485 HGIEMP
-491 SERIASGKA
+491 AQRIAAGKPEM
-500 AIGTIVLNAFHQ
+500 GTIVLKAFHQ
-512 GGSIVIEMTDDGA
+512 GGSIVIEMSDDGG

-534 KARKNGLVG
+534 KARKNGLV
-543 ASEELTQ
+543 AESEQLTQ
-550 DQKLE
+550 EQKLE
-555 LLFTPGLSTL
+555 LLFTPGLSTV

-595 SERGVGSTFRI
+595 SEMGVGSAFRI

-620 TVANQIY
+620 TVADQTY
-627 IFPLVAISESLQ
+627 IFPLVSISESLQ

-671 GLRQEVKVLDGSLL
+671 SLREENGVLDGSLL
-685 VVVESEGQKLGVV
+685 VVVESEGQKIGVV

-703 GQQQVVIKSLEDN
+703 AQQQVVIKSLEEN
-716 YIRVVGVSGATILGD
+716 YTRVVGVSGATILGD
-731 GTVAMIVDALG
+731 GTVAMIVDPIG
-742 LSNLAV
+742 LSSLAG
-748 NDLAAAKKM
+748 NDIAAAKQM

>member
-18 EGLELMEATLLE
+18 EGLELMEAALLE
-30 LDVNHPDSEQINAI
+30 LDVDNPDSEQINAI

-58 GFLPVTEFTHI
+58 GFVQVSEFTHI

-79 GDQAI
+79 GGHAI
-84 DTDGIEL
+84 DADGIEL

-104 SLQAKQDLDTKRA
+104 ALQAEQEPDLQRA
-117 EQLSDVFQAVL
+117 NQLARVFQAVL
-128 DGGAFAGS
+128 DGATYADS
-136 ASLVKTQVNSVEDA
+136 SSQVNT
-150 ANPVPLAG
+150 NPPQDNEINEVLEPGLPATPE
-158 QSSAELAEEAPEVGA
+158 AENLGT
-173 VRQQTGFNIYFKPEV
+173 VRQQIGFTIDFKPD
-188 TMFKGGNDPVRMLRE
+188 TDMLKGGNDPVRMLRE
-203 LAILGQIKTSVDTS
+203 LATLGEIKTTLDAS
-217 ELPALQDLVADNCY
+217 ELPPLESLVADNCY
-231 LSWSIELLTR
+231 VSWHIELITS

-260 SITPIFEDALR
+260 SITPIMADAPNVGNNQSEDA
-271 QTMISSQ
+271 QSNSNAQ
-278 AQLHDL
+278 AADTTG
-284 KIKPKVR
+284 
-291 SEQRLVMPS
+291 QRLVMPS
-300 GPLPELDDLQLPD
+300 GPLPSLDELQLPSPA
-313 LLDVPVQAPLNIP
+313 VPKSFEAAHPIESPVQEAIKTP
-326 EQAPV
+326 
-331 GDFLVEADTAAV
+331 VEAKP
-343 TMSAKAP
+343 AKAKP
-350 AKMTTSKTEASSI
+350 AKVESSSI

-390 GSEKEHMTG
+390 GSASDSINEENIGH
-399 EHMGNLR
+399 LR

-459 ESTELDK
+459 ENTELDK

-479 VRNALD
+479 IRNALD
-485 HGIELP
+485 HGIEMP
-491 SERIASGKA
+491 EVRKA
-500 AIGTIVLNAFHQ
+500 AGKPELGTIALNAFHQ
-512 GGSIVIEMTDDGA
+512 GGSIVIEMTDDGG

-534 KARKNGLVG
+534 KARGNGLIG
-543 ASEELTQ
+543 ESELLTQ

-555 LLFTPGLSTL
+555 LLFAPGLSTS

-595 SERGVGSTFRI
+595 TEIGKGSTFRI

-620 TVANQIY
+620 TVADQTY
-627 IFPLVAISESLQ
+627 IFPLVSISESLQ

-651 SDVYSLRDEYIPI
+651 SDVYSLREEYIPI

-671 GLRQEVKVLDGSLL
+671 GLRQGEAVLDGSLL
-685 VVVESEGQKLGVV
+685 VVIESEGQKIGVV

-703 GQQQVVIKSLEDN
+703 AQQQVVIKSLEDN
-716 YIRVVGVSGATILGD
+716 YIRVLGVSGATILGD
-731 GTVAMIVDALG
+731 GNVAMIIDAVG
-742 LSNLAV
+742 LSSLAGK
-748 NDLAAAKKM
+748 DIAAAKKL

>member
-18 EGLELMEATLLE
+18 EGLELMEAALLD
-30 LDVNHPDSEQINAI
+30 LDVDNPDSEQINAI

-58 GFLPVTEFTHI
+58 GFVQVSEFTHI

-79 GDQAI
+79 GGHAI
-84 DTDGIEL
+84 DADGIEL

-104 SLQAKQDLDTKRA
+104 ALQAEQEPDLQRSN
-117 EQLSDVFQAVL
+117 QLTGVFQAVL
-128 DGGAFAGS
+128 DGATYADS
-136 ASLVKTQVNSVEDA
+136 SSQVNT
-150 ANPVPLAG
+150 NPPQDKGINEVLEPELPVIPE
-158 QSSAELAEEAPEVGA
+158 AENLGA
-173 VRQQTGFNIYFKPEV
+173 VRQQIGFKIDFKPD
-188 TMFKGGNDPVRMLRE
+188 TDMLKGGNDPVRMLRE
-203 LAILGQIKTSVDTS
+203 LATLGEIKTTLDAS
-217 ELPALQDLVADNCY
+217 ELPPLESLVADNCY
-231 LSWSIELLTR
+231 VSWHIELMTS

-260 SITPIFEDALR
+260 SITPIMADAPNTSNSQSEDA
-271 QTMISSQ
+271 QSNSNVQ
-278 AQLHDL
+278 ATDT
-284 KIKPKVR
+284 KG
-291 SEQRLVMPS
+291 ERLVMPS
-300 GPLPELDDLQLPD
+300 GPLPSLDKLQLPSPA
-313 LLDVPVQAPLNIP
+313 VPKSSEVVHPIESSVQEAITTP
-326 EQAPV
+326 
-331 GDFLVEADTAAV
+331 VEAKP
-343 TMSAKAP
+343 AKAKP
-350 AKMTTSKTEASSI
+350 VKVESSSI

-390 GSEKEHMTG
+390 GSASDSINEENISH
-399 EHMGNLR
+399 LR

-459 ESTELDK
+459 ENTELDK

-479 VRNALD
+479 IRNALD
-485 HGIELP
+485 HGIEMP
-491 SERIASGKA
+491 EVRKA
-500 AIGTIVLNAFHQ
+500 AGKPELGTIALNAFHQ
-512 GGSIVIEMTDDGA
+512 GGSIVIEMRDDGG

-534 KARKNGLVG
+534 KARGNGLVG
-543 ASEELTQ
+543 ESELLTQ

-555 LLFTPGLSTL
+555 LLFAPGLSTS

-595 SERGVGSTFRI
+595 TEIGKGSKFRI

-620 TVANQIY
+620 TVADQTY
-627 IFPLVAISESLQ
+627 IFPLVSISESLQ
-639 IDGAKV
+639 IDGARV

-651 SDVYSLRDEYIPI
+651 SDVYSLREEYIPI

-671 GLRQEVKVLDGSLL
+671 GLRQGDAVLDGSLL
-685 VVVESEGQKLGVV
+685 VVIESEGQKIGVV

-703 GQQQVVIKSLEDN
+703 AQQQVVIKSLEDN
-716 YIRVVGVSGATILGD
+716 YIRVLGVSGATILGD
-731 GTVAMIVDALG
+731 GNVAMILDAVG
-742 LSNLAV
+742 LSSLAGK
-748 NDLAAAKKM
+748 DIAAAKKL

>member
-18 EGLELMEATLLE
+18 EGLELMEAALLD
-30 LDVNHPDSEQINAI
+30 LDVDNPDSEQINAI

-58 GFLPVTEFTHI
+58 GFVQVSEFTHI

-79 GDQAI
+79 GGHAI
-84 DTDGIEL
+84 DADGIEL

-104 SLQAKQDLDTKRA
+104 ALQAEQEPDLQRA
-117 EQLSDVFQAVL
+117 NQLTAVFQAVL
-128 DGGAFAGS
+128 DGATYADS
-136 ASLVKTQVNSVEDA
+136 SSQVNT
-150 ANPVPLAG
+150 NPPQDKGINEVLEPELPVIPE
-158 QSSAELAEEAPEVGA
+158 AENLGA
-173 VRQQTGFNIYFKPEV
+173 VRQQIGFKIDFKPD
-188 TMFKGGNDPVRMLRE
+188 TDMLKGGNDPVRMLRE
-203 LAILGQIKTSVDTS
+203 LATLGEIKTTLDAS
-217 ELPALQDLVADNCY
+217 ELPPLESLVADNCY
-231 LSWSIELLTR
+231 VSWHIELMTSF
-241 CKIDDVE
+241 KIDDVE

-260 SITPIFEDALR
+260 SITPIMADAPNTSNSQSEDA
-271 QTMISSQ
+271 QSNSNVQ
-278 AQLHDL
+278 ATDT
-284 KIKPKVR
+284 KG
-291 SEQRLVMPS
+291 ERLVMPS
-300 GPLPELDDLQLPD
+300 GPLPSLDNLQLPSPT
-313 LLDVPVQAPLNIP
+313 VPKSSEAVHPIESSVQEAIKTP
-326 EQAPV
+326 
-331 GDFLVEADTAAV
+331 VEAKP
-343 TMSAKAP
+343 AKAKP
-350 AKMTTSKTEASSI
+350 VKVESSSI

-390 GSEKEHMTG
+390 GSASDSINEENISH
-399 EHMGNLR
+399 LR

-459 ESTELDK
+459 ENTELDK

-479 VRNALD
+479 IRNALD
-485 HGIELP
+485 HGIEMP
-491 SERIASGKA
+491 EVRKA
-500 AIGTIVLNAFHQ
+500 AGKPELGTIALNAFHQ
-512 GGSIVIEMTDDGA
+512 GGSIVIEMRDDGG

-534 KARKNGLVG
+534 KARGNGLVG
-543 ASEELTQ
+543 ESELLTQ

-555 LLFTPGLSTL
+555 LLFAPGLSTS

-595 SERGVGSTFRI
+595 TEIGKGSKFRI

-620 TVANQIY
+620 TVADQTY
-627 IFPLVAISESLQ
+627 IFPLVSISESLQ
-639 IDGAKV
+639 IDGARV

-651 SDVYSLRDEYIPI
+651 SDVYSLREEYIPI

-671 GLRQEVKVLDGSLL
+671 GLRQGDAVLDGSLL
-685 VVVESEGQKLGVV
+685 VVIESEGQKIGVV

-703 GQQQVVIKSLEDN
+703 AQQQVVIKSLEDN
-716 YIRVVGVSGATILGD
+716 YIRVLGVSGATILGD
-731 GTVAMIVDALG
+731 GNVAMILDAVG
-742 LSNLAV
+742 LSSLAGK
-748 NDLAAAKKM
+748 DIAAAKKL